1 MADAIIRLGLD
12 DSNFTSGIQSAQAEI
27 DKFNRKEGVTNS
39 KIFNLNKELN
49 KAKREFLSAAY
60 NYKKLGDEGR
70 KTDGGRKLLD
80 IKQKA
85 AATIR
90 ELQATKNELQEITRV
105 SNKSQISGGKS
116 GLLGSLGGL
125 ATSARLFIGGAIATS
140 VYEFGKAAIDARS
153 KIEQLEISFSTL
165 LGSQEKANSLLA
177 ELKSYGTVTPYDTE
191 GLAQAAR
198 LMLSYGMSANKVMP
212 MLKVLGDIAMGDKE
226 KLQSLA
232 LAFSQM
238 SASGRVSKQDL
249 NQMVNAGFNPLQIIA
264 EKTGKSIGE
273 LNDEVSAGRISV
285 NQIEQAFISA
295 TSDGG
300 KFHNMINNM
309 SNSLEGKI
317 ASMADEWENLKAAIG
332 GLSSPAVIRA
342 IDMTTWGIQKITNA
356 IEQLKAALG
365 DVTVGDGRY
374 NSKTSNALKY
384 AETKGD
390 KEGKDEKEKERIRK
404 KTIQKGLA
412 FEKRMLALYDKR
424 ISENARK
431 QNAWTH
437 PKEGKKPNPTLSGQR
452 ESLDYLRRE
461 QPKLIHKWK
470 LTKGRIKDYE
480 NALKEN
486 PYKQTPNGNTV
497 ITNNNT
503 HSTHGGTNVNN
514 VDKIKQANSDYVD
527 TINQLNNQLQ
537 DGMIATNDFNSKKKS
552 ALDSLIQAYYKEGK
566 TVQNSSEMAALVKE
580 LGNVKDAVLKDMI
593 EDAESEYAGA
603 FKKAKDL
610 LEKGLITDDEYNN
623 KMNQAKSDYA
633 EKLIQLG
640 NLTDKQKKNL
650 EDTIN
655 DLKGE
660 KLRNGTKEFK
670 DNVKD
675 ITSNQESIDDKF
687 FPSKKSVESQY
698 NDTVQKYDSL
708 KKYLEDNKANIG
720 ITISQE
726 EYDKAKAQLE
736 GLGNNASKLAEEFRK
751 KKEFDLTING
761 LQDITSLGD
770 SLAVLGDAFDSCK
783 TAWDYFS
790 TAINEGISII
800 QSAMQTISTIT
811 ELINLFNAGQSV
823 SAAATG
829 QQAAATAQQTAAQ
842 GALATAQG
850 IVTAQQTA
858 NVASSVAAI
867 AANKALTASFMQLAS
882 ASFYAAHAYI
892 PFAGAAIAQGFIAA
906 AQAHVIAVGATPYA
920 EGGIIGG
927 GSNHGDMQ
935 LARVNS
941 GEMILNNTQ
950 QARLFDL
957 LDGGASMVG
966 NGGNVEFKIK
976 GSDLYGSL
984 RNYGSIK
991 SKSGKKLKI

>member
-1 MADAIIRLGLD
+1 MADAIIKLGLD

-27 DKFNRKEGVTNS
+27 DKFNRREGITNS
-39 KIFNLNKELN
+39 KLFNLNKELN

-153 KIEQLEISFSTL
+153 KVEQLEISFSTL

-238 SASGRVSKQDL
+238 SASGRVYKQDL

-273 LNDEVSAGRISV
+273 LNDELSAGKISV
-285 NQIEQAFISA
+285 NQIEQAFIDA
-295 TSDGG
+295 TSEGG

-317 ASMADEWENLKAAIG
+317 ASMADEWENLKASIG
-332 GLSSPAVIRA
+332 GLSSPVVTVA
-342 IDMTTWGIQKITNA
+342 IDMTTWGIQKLTNA

-404 KTIQKGLA
+404 KTIQNGIA

-437 PKEGKKPNPTLSGQR
+437 PKDGKKPNPTLSGQR

-537 DGMIATNDFNSKKKS
+537 DGIITTKDFDNKKKS

-566 TVQNSSEMAALVKE
+566 TVRNSSEMAALVKE
-580 LGNVKDAVLKDMI
+580 LGNVKEAVHKDMI
-593 EDAESEYAGA
+593 EDAESEYSSAYLNA
-603 FKKAKDL
+603 TKL
-610 LEKGLITDDEYNN
+610 LEKGLITDEEYNN
-623 KMNQAKSDYA
+623 KMNQAKSDYV

-640 NLTDKQKKNL
+640 NLTEQQNKSL

-655 DLKGE
+655 DLNGE

-698 NDTVQKYDSL
+698 NEIVQQYDSL
-708 KKYLEDNKANIG
+708 KRYLEDNKVNIG
-720 ITISQE
+720 VTISQE
-726 EYDKAKAQLE
+726 EYDKAKAQL
-736 GLGNNASKLAEEFRK
+736 GQLGNDASKLAEEVRK
-751 KKEFDLTING
+751 KKEFDLTVNG
-761 LQDITSLGD
+761 LQDITYLGD
-770 SLAVLGDAFDSCK
+770 SLAGLEDAFDSCE

-800 QSAMQTISTIT
+800 QTAMDAYSTFKEIIDMIGAAKQA
-811 ELINLFNAGQSV
+811 EAAK
-823 SAAATG
+823 SAAASATEV
-829 QQAAATAQQTAAQ
+829 AATQTEIAASGGKVAADQAESISSATKQ
-842 GALATAQG
+842 GAKLPFP
-850 IVTAQQTA
+850 A
-858 NVASSVAAI
+858 NLAAI
-867 AANKALTASFMQLAS
+867 AA
-882 ASFYAAHAYI
+882 
-892 PFAGAAIAQGFIAA
+892 GIAA
-906 AQAHVIAVGATPYA
+906 VVAAFAMIGNFAN
-920 EGGIIGG
+920 GGIIGG
-927 GSNHGDMQ
+927 RATHGDMQ
-935 LARVNS
+935 FARVNG
-941 GEMILNNTQ
+941 GELILNGTQ

-957 LDGGASMVG
+957 LNEGGILY
-966 NGGNVEFKIK
+966 NGGVVEFKLR

-984 RNYGSIK
+984 KNYGKVK
-991 SKSGKKLKI
+991 SKSGKILKI

>member
-1 MADAIIRLGLD
+1 MADAIIKLGLD

-27 DKFNRKEGVTNS
+27 DKFNRREGITNS
-39 KIFNLNKELN
+39 KLFNLNKELN

-153 KIEQLEISFSTL
+153 KVEQLEISFSTL

-238 SASGRVSKQDL
+238 SASGRVYKQDL

-273 LNDEVSAGRISV
+273 LNDELSAGKISV
-285 NQIEQAFISA
+285 NQIEQAFIDA
-295 TSDGG
+295 TSEGG

-332 GLSSPAVIRA
+332 GLSSPAVIGA
-342 IDMTTWGIQKITNA
+342 IDITTWGIQKITNA

-404 KTIQKGLA
+404 KTIQKGIA
-412 FEKRMLALYDKR
+412 FEKKRLALYDKR

-437 PKEGKKPNPTLSGQR
+437 PKEGNKPNPTLSGQR

-537 DGMIATNDFNSKKKS
+537 DGMITTKEFDNKKKS
-552 ALDSLIQAYYKEGK
+552 ALDSLIQAYYKEGN
-566 TVQNSSEMAALVKE
+566 TVRNSSEMAALVKE
-580 LGNVKDAVLKDMI
+580 LGNVKEAVHKDMI
-593 EDAESEYAGA
+593 EDAESEYSSAYLNA
-603 FKKAKDL
+603 TKL
-610 LEKGLITDDEYNN
+610 LEKGMITDEEYNN
-623 KMNQAKSDYA
+623 KMNQAKSDYV

-640 NLTDKQKKNL
+640 NLTEQQNKSL

-655 DLKGE
+655 YLNGE
-660 KLRNGTKEFK
+660 KLRNGTNEFK

-698 NDTVQKYDSL
+698 NEIVKQYDSL
-708 KKYLEDNKANIG
+708 KRYLEDNKVNIG
-720 ITISQE
+720 VTISQE
-726 EYDKAKAQLE
+726 EYDKAKAQL
-736 GLGNNASKLAEEFRK
+736 GQLGNDASKLAEEVRK
-751 KKEFDLTING
+751 KKEIDLTVNG
-761 LQDITSLGD
+761 LQDITYLGD
-770 SLAVLGDAFDSCK
+770 SLAGLEDAFDSCE

-800 QSAMQTISTIT
+800 QTAMDAYSTFKEIIDMIGAAKQA
-811 ELINLFNAGQSV
+811 EAAK
-823 SAAATG
+823 SAAASATEV
-829 QQAAATAQQTAAQ
+829 AATQTEIAASGGKVAADQAESISSATKQ
-842 GALATAQG
+842 GAKLPFP
-850 IVTAQQTA
+850 A
-858 NVASSVAAI
+858 NLAAI
-867 AANKALTASFMQLAS
+867 AA
-882 ASFYAAHAYI
+882 
-892 PFAGAAIAQGFIAA
+892 GIAA
-906 AQAHVIAVGATPYA
+906 VVAAFAMIGNFAN
-920 EGGIIGG
+920 GGIIGG
-927 GSNHGDMQ
+927 RATHGDMQ
-935 LARVNS
+935 FARVNG
-941 GEMILNNTQ
+941 GELILNGTQ

-957 LDGGASMVG
+957 LNDGGILV
-966 NGGNVEFKIK
+966 NGGVVEFKLR

-984 RNYGSIK
+984 KNYGKVK
-991 SKSGKKLKI
+991 SKSGKILKI

>member
-1 MADAIIRLGLD
+1 MADAIIKLGLD

-27 DKFNRKEGVTNS
+27 DKFNRREGITNS
-39 KIFNLNKELN
+39 KLFNLNKELN

-153 KIEQLEISFSTL
+153 KVEQLEISFSTL

-238 SASGRVSKQDL
+238 SASGRVYKQDL

-273 LNDEVSAGRISV
+273 LNDELSAGKISV
-285 NQIEQAFISA
+285 NQIEQAFIDA
-295 TSDGG
+295 TSEGG
-300 KFHNMINNM
+300 KFHNMVNNM

-332 GLSSPAVIRA
+332 GLSSPVVTVA
-342 IDMTTWGIQKITNA
+342 IDMTTWGIQKLTNA

-404 KTIQKGLA
+404 KTIQKGIA

-437 PKEGKKPNPTLSGQR
+437 PKDGKKPNPTLSGQR

-470 LTKGRIKDYE
+470 LIKGRIKDYE

-514 VDKIKQANSDYVD
+514 VDKIKQANSNYNE
-527 TINQLNNQLQ
+527 TIKQLTNQLQ
-537 DGMIATNDFNSKKKS
+537 DGMIATKDFNSKKKS
-552 ALDSLIQAYYKEGK
+552 ALDNLIQAYYKEGK

-580 LGNVKDAVLKDMI
+580 LGNVKEAVHKDMI
-593 EDAESEYAGA
+593 EDAESEYSSAYLNA
-603 FKKAKDL
+603 TKL
-610 LEKGLITDDEYNN
+610 LEKGMITDEEYNN
-623 KMNQAKSDYA
+623 KMNQAKSYYV

-640 NLTDKQKKNL
+640 NLTEQQNKSL

-655 DLKGE
+655 DLNGE

-698 NDTVQKYDSL
+698 NEIVQQYDSL
-708 KKYLEDNKANIG
+708 KRYLEDNKVNIG
-720 ITISQE
+720 VTISQE
-726 EYDKAKAQLE
+726 EYDKAKAQL
-736 GLGNNASKLAEEFRK
+736 GQLGNDASKLAEDVRK
-751 KKEFDLTING
+751 KKEFDLTVNG
-761 LQDITSLGD
+761 LQDITYLGD
-770 SLAVLGDAFDSCK
+770 SLAGLEDAFDSCE

-800 QSAMQTISTIT
+800 QTAMDAYSTFKEIIDMIGAAKQA
-811 ELINLFNAGQSV
+811 EAAK
-823 SAAATG
+823 SAAASATEV
-829 QQAAATAQQTAAQ
+829 AATQTEIAASGVKVAADQAESISSATKQ
-842 GALATAQG
+842 GAKLPFP
-850 IVTAQQTA
+850 A
-858 NVASSVAAI
+858 NLAAI
-867 AANKALTASFMQLAS
+867 AA
-882 ASFYAAHAYI
+882 
-892 PFAGAAIAQGFIAA
+892 GIAA
-906 AQAHVIAVGATPYA
+906 VVAAFAMIGNFAN
-920 EGGIIGG
+920 GGIIGG
-927 GSNHGDMQ
+927 RATHGDMQ
-935 LARVNS
+935 FARVNG
-941 GEMILNNTQ
+941 GELILNGTQ

-957 LDGGASMVG
+957 LNDGGILV
-966 NGGNVEFKIK
+966 NGGVVEFKLR

-984 RNYGSIK
+984 KNYGKVK
-991 SKSGKKLKI
+991 SKSGKILKI

>member
-1 MADAIIRLGLD
+1 MADAIIKLGLD

-27 DKFNRKEGVTNS
+27 DKFNRREGITNS
-39 KIFNLNKELN
+39 KLFNLNKELN

-105 SNKSQISGGKS
+105 SNQSQISGGKS

-140 VYEFGKAAIDARS
+140 VYEFGKAAINARS
-153 KIEQLEISFSTL
+153 KVEQLEISFSTL

-212 MLKVLGDIAMGDKE
+212 MLKILGDIAMGDKE

-238 SASGRVSKQDL
+238 SASGRVYKQDL

-273 LNDEVSAGRISV
+273 LNDELSAGKISV
-285 NQIEQAFISA
+285 NQIEQAFIDA
-295 TSDGG
+295 TSEGG
-300 KFHNMINNM
+300 KFHNMVNNM

-332 GLSSPAVIRA
+332 GLSSPAVIGA
-342 IDMTTWGIQKITNA
+342 IDMTTLGIQKLTNV
-356 IEQLKAALG
+356 IEQLKASLG

-404 KTIQKGLA
+404 KSIQNGIA

-461 QPKLIHKWK
+461 QSKLIHKRK
-470 LTKGRIKDYE
+470 LTEGRIKDYE
-480 NALKEN
+480 NALKET
-486 PYKQTPNGNTV
+486 PYKPTPNSNTV
-497 ITNNNT
+497 ITTNNT
-503 HSTHGGTNVNN
+503 HGGTNNTTHGGTNVNN
-514 VDKIKQANSDYVD
+514 VDKIEQANSDYVD

-537 DGMIATNDFNSKKKS
+537 DGMITTKEFDDKKKS

-566 TVQNSSEMAALVKE
+566 TVRNSSEMAALVKE
-580 LGNVKDAVLKDMI
+580 LGNVKEAAHKDMI
-593 EDAESEYAGA
+593 EDAEKEYASA
-603 FKKAKDL
+603 SLNATKL
-610 LEKGLITDDEYNN
+610 LEKGMITDEEYNN
-623 KMNQAKSDYA
+623 KTNQAKSDYV

-640 NLTDKQKKNL
+640 NLTEQQNKNL
-650 EDTIN
+650 KDTIN
-655 DLKGE
+655 DLNGE

-670 DNVKD
+670 NNVKD
-675 ITSNQESIDDKF
+675 ITSNQESIGDKLI
-687 FPSKKSVESQY
+687 PIKKDVESQY
-698 NDTVQKYDSL
+698 NDIINKYDSL
-708 KKYLEDNKANIG
+708 KRYLEDNKVNIG
-720 ITISQE
+720 VTVSQE

-736 GLGNNASKLAEEFRK
+736 MLGNDASKLAEEVRS
-751 KKEFDLTING
+751 KKEFDLTVNG
-761 LQDITSLGD
+761 IQDITYLGD
-770 SLAVLGDAFDSCK
+770 SLSGLEDAFDGCK

-800 QSAMQTISTIT
+800 QTAMDAYSTFKEIIDMIGDAKQAEAAKAAAASAT
-811 ELINLFNAGQSV
+811 EVAATQSEV
-823 SAAATG
+823 AATG
-829 QQAAATAQQTAAQ
+829 GKVAADQAASISETTKQ
-842 GALATAQG
+842 GSKLPFP
-850 IVTAQQTA
+850 A
-858 NVASSVAAI
+858 NLAAI
-867 AANKALTASFMQLAS
+867 AA
-882 ASFYAAHAYI
+882 
-892 PFAGAAIAQGFIAA
+892 GIAA
-906 AQAHVIAVGATPYA
+906 VVAAFAMIGNFAN
-920 EGGIIGG
+920 GGIIGG
-927 GSNHGDMQ
+927 RATHGDMQ
-935 LARVNS
+935 LARVNG
-941 GEMILNNTQ
+941 GELILNGTQ

-957 LDGGASMVG
+957 LNEGGILA
-966 NGGNVEFKIK
+966 NGGVVEFKLR

-984 RNYGSIK
+984 KNYGKVK
-991 SKSGKKLKI
+991 SKSGKILKI

>member
-1 MADAIIRLGLD
+1 MADAIIKLGLD

-27 DKFNRKEGVTNS
+27 DKFNRKEGITNS
-39 KIFNLNKELN
+39 KLFNLNKELN

-90 ELQATKNELQEITRV
+90 ELQATKNELQEITRI

-153 KIEQLEISFSTL
+153 KVEQLEISFSTL

-177 ELKSYGTVTPYDTE
+177 ELKSYGTVTPYDTD

-273 LNDEVSAGRISV
+273 LNDEVSAGKISV

-295 TSDGG
+295 TSEGG

-332 GLSSPAVIRA
+332 GLSSPAVIGA
-342 IDMTTWGIQKITNA
+342 IDMTTRGIQKIINV

-461 QPKLIHKWK
+461 QPKLIHKRK
-470 LTKGRIKDYE
+470 LTEGRIKEYE

-497 ITNNNT
+497 IANNNT

-537 DGMIATNDFNSKKKS
+537 DGMITTKEFDNKKKS
-552 ALDSLIQAYYKEGK
+552 ALDSLIQAYYKEEK
-566 TVQNSSEMAALVKE
+566 TVRNSSEMAALVKE
-580 LGNVKDAVLKDMI
+580 LGIVKDAVHKDII
-593 EDAESEYAGA
+593 EDAEREYEGA
-603 FKKAKDL
+603 YLNATKL
-610 LEKGLITDDEYNN
+610 LEKGLITDEEYNN

-640 NLTDKQKKNL
+640 NLTDKQNKNL

-736 GLGNNASKLAEEFRK
+736 GLGNDASKLAEEFRK

-770 SLAVLGDAFDSCK
+770 SLAGLEDAFDSCK

>member
-1 MADAIIRLGLD
+1 MADAIIKLGLD

-27 DKFNRKEGVTNS
+27 DKFNRREGITNS
-39 KIFNLNKELN
+39 KLFNLNKELN

-153 KIEQLEISFSTL
+153 KVEQLEISFSTL

-238 SASGRVSKQDL
+238 SASGRVYKQDL

-273 LNDEVSAGRISV
+273 LNDELSAGKISV
-285 NQIEQAFISA
+285 NQIEQAFIDA
-295 TSDGG
+295 TSKGG

-332 GLSSPAVIRA
+332 GLSSPAVTVA
-342 IDMTTWGIQKITNA
+342 IDMTTWGIQKLTNA

-390 KEGKDEKEKERIRK
+390 KEGKDEKEKEIIRK
-404 KTIQKGLA
+404 KTIQKGIA
-412 FEKRMLALYDKR
+412 FEKKRLALLNKR

-497 ITNNNT
+497 ITNNT

-537 DGMIATNDFNSKKKS
+537 DGMITTNDFDNKKKS

-566 TVQNSSEMAALVKE
+566 TVRNSSEMAALVKE
-580 LGNVKDAVLKDMI
+580 LGNVKEAVHKDMI
-593 EDAESEYAGA
+593 EDAESEYESAYLNA
-603 FKKAKDL
+603 TKL
-610 LEKGLITDDEYNN
+610 LEKGMITDEEYNN
-623 KMNQAKSDYA
+623 KMNQAKSDYV

-640 NLTDKQKKNL
+640 NLTEQQNKSL

-655 DLKGE
+655 DLNGE

-670 DNVKD
+670 DNVKY

-698 NDTVQKYDSL
+698 NEIVQQYDSL
-708 KKYLEDNKANIG
+708 KRYLEDNKVNIG
-720 ITISQE
+720 VTISQE
-726 EYDKAKAQLE
+726 EYDKAKAQL
-736 GLGNNASKLAEEFRK
+736 GQLGNDASKLAEEVRK
-751 KKEFDLTING
+751 KKEFDLTVNG
-761 LQDITSLGD
+761 LQDITYLGD
-770 SLAVLGDAFDSCK
+770 SLAGLEDAFDSCE

-800 QSAMQTISTIT
+800 QTAMDAYSTFKEIIDMIGAAKQA
-811 ELINLFNAGQSV
+811 EAAK
-823 SAAATG
+823 SAAASATEV
-829 QQAAATAQQTAAQ
+829 AATQTEIAASGGKVAADQAESISSATKQ
-842 GALATAQG
+842 GAKLPFP
-850 IVTAQQTA
+850 A
-858 NVASSVAAI
+858 NLAAI
-867 AANKALTASFMQLAS
+867 AA
-882 ASFYAAHAYI
+882 
-892 PFAGAAIAQGFIAA
+892 GIAA
-906 AQAHVIAVGATPYA
+906 VVAAFAMIGNFAN
-920 EGGIIGG
+920 GGIIGG
-927 GSNHGDMQ
+927 RATHGDMQ
-935 LARVNS
+935 FARVNG
-941 GEMILNNTQ
+941 GELILNGTQ

-957 LDGGASMVG
+957 LNEGG
-966 NGGNVEFKIK
+966 I
-976 GSDLYGSL
+976 LYPS
-984 RNYGSIK
+984 
-991 SKSGKKLKI
+991 SG

>member
-1 MADAIIRLGLD
+1 MADAIIKLGLD

-27 DKFNRKEGVTNS
+27 DKFNRREGITNS
-39 KIFNLNKELN
+39 KLFNLNKELN

-153 KIEQLEISFSTL
+153 KVEQLEISFSTL

-238 SASGRVSKQDL
+238 SASGRVYKQDL

-273 LNDEVSAGRISV
+273 LNDELSAGKISV
-285 NQIEQAFISA
+285 NQIEQAFIDA
-295 TSDGG
+295 TSEGG

-317 ASMADEWENLKAAIG
+317 ASMADEWENLKASIG
-332 GLSSPAVIRA
+332 GLSSPVVTVA
-342 IDMTTWGIQKITNA
+342 IDMTTWGIQKLTNA

-404 KTIQKGLA
+404 KTIQKGIA

-437 PKEGKKPNPTLSGQR
+437 PKDGKKPNPTLSGQR

-470 LTKGRIKDYE
+470 LIKGRIKDYE

-537 DGMIATNDFNSKKKS
+537 DGIITTKDFDNKKKS

-566 TVQNSSEMAALVKE
+566 TVRNSSEMAALVKE
-580 LGNVKDAVLKDMI
+580 LGNVKEAVHKDMI
-593 EDAESEYAGA
+593 EDAESEYSSAYLNA
-603 FKKAKDL
+603 TKL
-610 LEKGLITDDEYNN
+610 LEKGMITDEEYNN
-623 KMNQAKSDYA
+623 KMNQAKSDYV

-640 NLTDKQKKNL
+640 NLTEQQNKSL

-655 DLKGE
+655 DLNGE

-675 ITSNQESIDDKF
+675 ITSNQESVDDKF

-698 NDTVQKYDSL
+698 NEIVQQYDSL
-708 KKYLEDNKANIG
+708 KRYLEDNKVNIG
-720 ITISQE
+720 VTISQE
-726 EYDKAKAQLE
+726 EYDKAKAQL
-736 GLGNNASKLAEEFRK
+736 GQLGNDASKLAEEVRK
-751 KKEFDLTING
+751 KKEFDLTVNG
-761 LQDITSLGD
+761 LQDITYLGD
-770 SLAVLGDAFDSCK
+770 SLAGLEDAFDSCE

-800 QSAMQTISTIT
+800 QTAMDAYSTFKEIIDMIGAAKQA
-811 ELINLFNAGQSV
+811 EAAK
-823 SAAATG
+823 SAAASATEV
-829 QQAAATAQQTAAQ
+829 AATQTEIAASGGKVAADQAESISSATKQ
-842 GALATAQG
+842 GAKLPFP
-850 IVTAQQTA
+850 A
-858 NVASSVAAI
+858 NLAAI
-867 AANKALTASFMQLAS
+867 AA
-882 ASFYAAHAYI
+882 
-892 PFAGAAIAQGFIAA
+892 GIAA
-906 AQAHVIAVGATPYA
+906 VVAAFAMIGNFAN
-920 EGGIIGG
+920 GGIIGG
-927 GSNHGDMQ
+927 RATHGDMQ
-935 LARVNS
+935 FARVNG
-941 GEMILNNTQ
+941 GELILNGTQ

-957 LDGGASMVG
+957 LNDGGILY
-966 NGGNVEFKIK
+966 NGGVVEFKLR

-984 RNYGSIK
+984 KNYGKVK
-991 SKSGKKLKI
+991 SKSGKILKI

>member
-1 MADAIIRLGLD
+1 MADAIIKLGLD

-27 DKFNRKEGVTNS
+27 DKFNKREGITNS
-39 KIFNLNKELN
+39 KLFNLNKELN

-125 ATSARLFIGGAIATS
+125 ATSARLFIGGAIASS

-153 KIEQLEISFSTL
+153 KVEQLEISFSTL

-238 SASGRVSKQDL
+238 SASGRVYKQDL

-273 LNDEVSAGRISV
+273 LNDELSAGKISV
-285 NQIEQAFISA
+285 NQIEQAFIDA
-295 TSDGG
+295 TSEGG

-332 GLSSPAVIRA
+332 GLSSPAVTVA
-342 IDMTTWGIQKITNA
+342 IDMTTWGIQKLTNA

-404 KTIQKGLA
+404 KTIQKGIA

-537 DGMIATNDFNSKKKS
+537 DGMITTKEFDNKKKS

-566 TVQNSSEMAALVKE
+566 TVRNSSEMAEFVKE
-580 LGNVKDAVLKDMI
+580 LGNVKEAVNKDMI
-593 EDAESEYAGA
+593 EDAESEYSSAYLNA
-603 FKKAKDL
+603 TKL
-610 LEKGLITDDEYNN
+610 LAEGLITDEDFDN
-623 KMNQAKSDYA
+623 KINQAKSAYA

-640 NLTDKQKKNL
+640 NLTEKQKKNL
-650 EDTIN
+650 KDAIN

-708 KKYLEDNKANIG
+708 KKYLEDNKVNIG
-720 ITISQE
+720 VTISQE
-726 EYDKAKAQLE
+726 EYDKAKAQL
-736 GLGNNASKLAEEFRK
+736 GQLGNDASKLAEEVRK
-751 KKEFDLTING
+751 KKEIDLTVNG
-761 LQDITSLGD
+761 LQDITYLGD
-770 SLAVLGDAFDSCK
+770 SLAGLEDAFDSCE

-800 QSAMQTISTIT
+800 QTAMDAYSTFKEIIDMIGAAKQA
-811 ELINLFNAGQSV
+811 EAAK
-823 SAAATG
+823 SAAASATEV
-829 QQAAATAQQTAAQ
+829 AATQTEIAASGVKVAADQAESISSATKQ
-842 GALATAQG
+842 GAKLPFP
-850 IVTAQQTA
+850 A
-858 NVASSVAAI
+858 NLAAI
-867 AANKALTASFMQLAS
+867 AA
-882 ASFYAAHAYI
+882 
-892 PFAGAAIAQGFIAA
+892 GIAA
-906 AQAHVIAVGATPYA
+906 VVAAFAMIGNFAN
-920 EGGIIGG
+920 GGIIGG
-927 GSNHGDMQ
+927 RATHGDMQ
-935 LARVNS
+935 FARVNG
-941 GEMILNNTQ
+941 GELILNGTQ

-957 LDGGASMVG
+957 LNEGGILV
-966 NGGNVEFKIK
+966 NGGVVEFKLR

-984 RNYGSIK
+984 KNYGKVK
-991 SKSGKKLKI
+991 SKSGKILKI

>member
-1 MADAIIRLGLD
+1 MADAIIKLGLD

-27 DKFNRKEGVTNS
+27 DKFNRREGITNS
-39 KIFNLNKELN
+39 KLFNLNKELN

-212 MLKVLGDIAMGDKE
+212 MLKAIGDLAMGDKE

-238 SASGRVSKQDL
+238 SASGRVYKQDL

-273 LNDEVSAGRISV
+273 LNDELSAGKISV
-285 NQIEQAFISA
+285 NQIEQAFIDA
-295 TSDGG
+295 TSKGG

-332 GLSSPAVIRA
+332 GLSSPAVIGA
-342 IDMTTWGIQKITNA
+342 IDMTTWGIQKLTNA

-404 KTIQKGLA
+404 KTIQKGIA

-437 PKEGKKPNPTLSGQR
+437 PKDGKKPNPTLSGQR

-461 QPKLIHKWK
+461 QHKLIHKWK
-470 LTKGRIKDYE
+470 LIKGRIKDYE

-503 HSTHGGTNVNN
+503 NSTHGGTNVNN

-537 DGMIATNDFNSKKKS
+537 DGIITTKDFDNKKKS

-566 TVQNSSEMAALVKE
+566 TVRNSSEMAELVKE
-580 LGNVKDAVLKDMI
+580 LGNVKEAVHKDMI
-593 EDAESEYAGA
+593 EDAESEYSSAYLNA
-603 FKKAKDL
+603 TKL
-610 LEKGLITDDEYNN
+610 LEKGMITDEEYNN
-623 KMNQAKSDYA
+623 KMNQAKSDYV

-640 NLTDKQKKNL
+640 NLTEQQNKSL

-655 DLKGE
+655 DLNGE

-670 DNVKD
+670 YNVKD

-698 NDTVQKYDSL
+698 NEIVQQYDSL
-708 KKYLEDNKANIG
+708 KRYLEDNKVNIG
-720 ITISQE
+720 VTISQE
-726 EYDKAKAQLE
+726 EYDKAKAQL
-736 GLGNNASKLAEEFRK
+736 GQLGNDASKLAEEVRK
-751 KKEFDLTING
+751 KKEFDLTVNG
-761 LQDITSLGD
+761 LQDITYLGD
-770 SLAVLGDAFDSCK
+770 SLAGLEDAFDSCE

-800 QSAMQTISTIT
+800 QTAMDAYSTFKEIIDMIGAAKQA
-811 ELINLFNAGQSV
+811 EAAK
-823 SAAATG
+823 SAAASATEV
-829 QQAAATAQQTAAQ
+829 AATQTEIAASGVKVAADQAESISSATKQ
-842 GALATAQG
+842 GAKLPFP
-850 IVTAQQTA
+850 A
-858 NVASSVAAI
+858 NLAAI
-867 AANKALTASFMQLAS
+867 AA
-882 ASFYAAHAYI
+882 
-892 PFAGAAIAQGFIAA
+892 GIAA
-906 AQAHVIAVGATPYA
+906 VVAAFAMIGNFAN
-920 EGGIIGG
+920 GGIIGG
-927 GSNHGDMQ
+927 RATHGDMQ
-935 LARVNS
+935 FARVNG
-941 GEMILNNTQ
+941 GELILNGTQ

-957 LDGGASMVG
+957 LNEGGILY
-966 NGGNVEFKIK
+966 NGGVVEFKLR

-984 RNYGSIK
+984 KNYGKVK
-991 SKSGKKLKI
+991 SKSGKILKI

>member
-1 MADAIIRLGLD
+1 MADAIIKLGLD

-27 DKFNRKEGVTNS
+27 DKFNKREGITNS
-39 KIFNLNKELN
+39 KLFNLNKELN

-153 KIEQLEISFSTL
+153 KVEQLEISFSTL

-238 SASGRVSKQDL
+238 SASGRVYKQDL

-273 LNDEVSAGRISV
+273 LNDELSAGKISV
-285 NQIEQAFISA
+285 NQIEQAFIDA
-295 TSDGG
+295 TSEGG
-300 KFHNMINNM
+300 KFHNMVNNM

-332 GLSSPAVIRA
+332 GLSSPVVTVA
-342 IDMTTWGIQKITNA
+342 IDMTTWGIQKLTNA

-404 KTIQKGLA
+404 KTIQKGIE

-470 LTKGRIKDYE
+470 LTKGRIKEYE

-514 VDKIKQANSDYVD
+514 VDNIKQANSDYVD

-537 DGMIATNDFNSKKKS
+537 DGMITTKEFDNKKKS
-552 ALDSLIQAYYKEGK
+552 ALDSLIQAYYKEGN
-566 TVQNSSEMAALVKE
+566 TVRNSSEMAALVKE
-580 LGNVKDAVLKDMI
+580 LGNVKEAVHKDMI
-593 EDAESEYAGA
+593 EDAESEYSSAYLNA
-603 FKKAKDL
+603 TKL
-610 LEKGLITDDEYNN
+610 LAEGLITDEDFDN
-623 KMNQAKSDYA
+623 KINQAKSAYA

-640 NLTDKQKKNL
+640 NLTEKQKKNL
-650 EDTIN
+650 KDAIN

-708 KKYLEDNKANIG
+708 KKYLEDNKVNIG
-720 ITISQE
+720 VTISQE
-726 EYDKAKAQLE
+726 EYDKAKAQL
-736 GLGNNASKLAEEFRK
+736 GQLGNDASKLAEEVRK
-751 KKEFDLTING
+751 KKEIDLTVNG
-761 LQDITSLGD
+761 LQDITYLGD
-770 SLAVLGDAFDSCK
+770 SLAGLEDAFDSCE

-800 QSAMQTISTIT
+800 QTAMDAYSTFKEIIDMIGAAKQA
-811 ELINLFNAGQSV
+811 EAAK
-823 SAAATG
+823 SAAASATEV
-829 QQAAATAQQTAAQ
+829 AATQTEIAASGVKVAADQAESISSATKQ
-842 GALATAQG
+842 GAKLPFP
-850 IVTAQQTA
+850 A
-858 NVASSVAAI
+858 NLAAI
-867 AANKALTASFMQLAS
+867 AA
-882 ASFYAAHAYI
+882 
-892 PFAGAAIAQGFIAA
+892 GIAA
-906 AQAHVIAVGATPYA
+906 VVAAFAMIGNFAN
-920 EGGIIGG
+920 GGIIGG
-927 GSNHGDMQ
+927 RATHGDMQ
-935 LARVNS
+935 FARVNG
-941 GEMILNNTQ
+941 GELILNGTQ

-957 LDGGASMVG
+957 LNEGGILV
-966 NGGNVEFKIK
+966 NGGVVEFKLR

-984 RNYGSIK
+984 KNYGKVK
-991 SKSGKKLKI
+991 SKSGKILKI

>member
-1 MADAIIRLGLD
+1 MADAIIKLGLD

-27 DKFNRKEGVTNS
+27 DKFNKREGITNS
-39 KIFNLNKELN
+39 KLFNLNKELN

-153 KIEQLEISFSTL
+153 KVEQLEISFSTL

-238 SASGRVSKQDL
+238 SASGRVYKQDL

-273 LNDEVSAGRISV
+273 LNDELSAGKISV
-285 NQIEQAFISA
+285 NQIEQAFIDA
-295 TSDGG
+295 TSEGG

-332 GLSSPAVIRA
+332 GLSSPVVTVA
-342 IDMTTWGIQKITNA
+342 IDMTTWGIQKLTNA

-404 KTIQKGLA
+404 KTIQKGIA

-461 QPKLIHKWK
+461 QPKLIHKRK
-470 LTKGRIKDYE
+470 LTEGRIKDYE

-497 ITNNNT
+497 IANNNT

-514 VDKIKQANSDYVD
+514 VDNIKQANIDYVD

-537 DGMIATNDFNSKKKS
+537 DGMITTKEFDGKKKS
-552 ALDSLIQAYYKEGK
+552 ALDNLIQAYYKEGK
-566 TVQNSSEMAALVKE
+566 TVRNSSEMAALVKE
-580 LGNVKDAVLKDMI
+580 LGNVKEAVHKDMI
-593 EDAESEYAGA
+593 EDAESEYSSAYLNA
-603 FKKAKDL
+603 TKL
-610 LEKGLITDDEYNN
+610 LEKGMITDEEYNN
-623 KMNQAKSDYA
+623 KMNQAKSDYV

-640 NLTDKQKKNL
+640 NLTEQQNKSL

-655 DLKGE
+655 YLNGE
-660 KLRNGTKEFK
+660 KLRNGTNEFK

-675 ITSNQESIDDKF
+675 IMSNQESIDDKF

-698 NDTVQKYDSL
+698 NEIVKQYDSL
-708 KKYLEDNKANIG
+708 KRYLEDNKVNIG
-720 ITISQE
+720 VTISQE
-726 EYDKAKAQLE
+726 EYDKAKAQL
-736 GLGNNASKLAEEFRK
+736 GQLGNDASKLAEEVRK
-751 KKEFDLTING
+751 KKEIDLTVNG
-761 LQDITSLGD
+761 LQDITYLGD
-770 SLAVLGDAFDSCK
+770 SLAGLEDAFDSCE

-800 QSAMQTISTIT
+800 QTAMDAYSTFKEIIDMIGAAKQA
-811 ELINLFNAGQSV
+811 EAAK
-823 SAAATG
+823 SAAASAT
-829 QQAAATAQQTAAQ
+829 AVAATQTEIAASGVKVAADQAESISSATKQ
-842 GALATAQG
+842 GAKLPFP
-850 IVTAQQTA
+850 A
-858 NVASSVAAI
+858 NLAAI
-867 AANKALTASFMQLAS
+867 AA
-882 ASFYAAHAYI
+882 
-892 PFAGAAIAQGFIAA
+892 GIAA
-906 AQAHVIAVGATPYA
+906 VVAAFAMIGNFAN
-920 EGGIIGG
+920 GGIIGG
-927 GSNHGDMQ
+927 RATHGDMQ
-935 LARVNS
+935 FARVNG
-941 GEMILNNTQ
+941 GELILNGTQ

-957 LDGGASMVG
+957 LNEGGILV
-966 NGGNVEFKIK
+966 NGGVVEFKLR

-984 RNYGSIK
+984 KNYGKVK
-991 SKSGKKLKI
+991 SKSGKILKI

>member
-1 MADAIIRLGLD
+1 MADAIIKLGLD

-27 DKFNRKEGVTNS
+27 DKFNRREGITNS
-39 KIFNLNKELN
+39 KLFNLNKELN

-153 KIEQLEISFSTL
+153 KVEQLEISFSTL

-238 SASGRVSKQDL
+238 SASGRVYKQDL

-273 LNDEVSAGRISV
+273 LNDELSAGKISV
-285 NQIEQAFISA
+285 NQIEQAFIDA
-295 TSDGG
+295 TSEGG
-300 KFHNMINNM
+300 KFHNMVNNM

-332 GLSSPAVIRA
+332 GLSSPVVTVA
-342 IDMTTWGIQKITNA
+342 IDMTTWGIQKLTNA
-356 IEQLKAALG
+356 IEQLKASLG

-404 KTIQKGLA
+404 KTIQKGIA
-412 FEKRMLALYDKR
+412 FEKKRLALLNKR

-497 ITNNNT
+497 IANNNT

-514 VDKIKQANSDYVD
+514 VDNIKQANSDYVD

-537 DGMIATNDFNSKKKS
+537 DGMITTKDFDNKKKS

-566 TVQNSSEMAALVKE
+566 TVRNSSEMAALVKE
-580 LGNVKDAVLKDMI
+580 LGNVKEAVHKDMI
-593 EDAESEYAGA
+593 EDAESEYESAYLNA
-603 FKKAKDL
+603 TKL
-610 LEKGLITDDEYNN
+610 LEKCMITDEEYNN
-623 KMNQAKSDYA
+623 KMNQAKSDYV

-640 NLTDKQKKNL
+640 NLTEQQNKSL

-655 DLKGE
+655 DLNGE

-698 NDTVQKYDSL
+698 NEIVQQYDSL
-708 KKYLEDNKANIG
+708 KRYLEDNKVNIG
-720 ITISQE
+720 VTISQE
-726 EYDKAKAQLE
+726 EYDKAKAQL
-736 GLGNNASKLAEEFRK
+736 GQLGNDASKLAEEVRK
-751 KKEFDLTING
+751 KKEFDLTVNG
-761 LQDITSLGD
+761 LQDITYLGD
-770 SLAVLGDAFDSCK
+770 SLAGLEDAFDSCE

-800 QSAMQTISTIT
+800 QTAMDAYSTFKEIIDMIGAAKQA
-811 ELINLFNAGQSV
+811 EAAK
-823 SAAATG
+823 SAAASATEV
-829 QQAAATAQQTAAQ
+829 AATQTEIAASGGKVAADQAESISSATKQ
-842 GALATAQG
+842 GAKLPFP
-850 IVTAQQTA
+850 A
-858 NVASSVAAI
+858 NLAAI
-867 AANKALTASFMQLAS
+867 AA
-882 ASFYAAHAYI
+882 
-892 PFAGAAIAQGFIAA
+892 GIAA
-906 AQAHVIAVGATPYA
+906 VVAAFAMIGNFAN
-920 EGGIIGG
+920 GGIIGG
-927 GSNHGDMQ
+927 RATHGDMQ
-935 LARVNS
+935 FARVNG
-941 GEMILNNTQ
+941 GELILNGTQ

-957 LDGGASMVG
+957 LNEGGILY
-966 NGGNVEFKIK
+966 NGGVVEFKLR

-984 RNYGSIK
+984 KNYGKVK
-991 SKSGKKLKI
+991 SKSGKILKI

>member
-1 MADAIIRLGLD
+1 MAADAIIKLGLD

-27 DKFNRKEGVTNS
+27 DKFNRKEGITNS
-39 KIFNLNKELN
+39 KLFNLNKELN

-153 KIEQLEISFSTL
+153 KVEQLEISFSTL

-238 SASGRVSKQDL
+238 SASGRVYKQDL

-273 LNDEVSAGRISV
+273 LNDELSAGKISV
-285 NQIEQAFISA
+285 NQIEQAFIDA
-295 TSDGG
+295 TSEGG

-332 GLSSPAVIRA
+332 GLSSPVVTVA
-342 IDMTTWGIQKITNA
+342 IDMTTWGIQKLTNA

-404 KTIQKGLA
+404 KTIQKGIA
-412 FEKRMLALYDKR
+412 FEKKRLALLNKR

-437 PKEGKKPNPTLSGQR
+437 PKDGKKPNPTLSGQR

-514 VDKIKQANSDYVD
+514 FDKIKQANSDYVD

-537 DGMIATNDFNSKKKS
+537 DGIITTKDFDNKKKS

-566 TVQNSSEMAALVKE
+566 TVRNSSEMAALVKE
-580 LGNVKDAVLKDMI
+580 LGNVKEAVHKDMI
-593 EDAESEYAGA
+593 EDAESEYSSAYLNA
-603 FKKAKDL
+603 TKL
-610 LEKGLITDDEYNN
+610 LEKGMITDEEYNN
-623 KMNQAKSDYA
+623 KMNQAKSDYV

-640 NLTDKQKKNL
+640 NLTEQQNKSL

-655 DLKGE
+655 DLNGE

-698 NDTVQKYDSL
+698 NEIVQQYDSL
-708 KKYLEDNKANIG
+708 KRYLEDNKVNIG
-720 ITISQE
+720 VTISQE
-726 EYDKAKAQLE
+726 EYDKAKAQL
-736 GLGNNASKLAEEFRK
+736 GQLGNDASKLAEEVRK
-751 KKEFDLTING
+751 KKEFDLTVNG
-761 LQDITSLGD
+761 LQDITYLGD
-770 SLAVLGDAFDSCK
+770 SLAGLEDAFDSCE

-790 TAINEGISII
+790 TVINEGMSII
-800 QSAMQTISTIT
+800 QTAMDAYSTFKEIIDMIGAAKQA
-811 ELINLFNAGQSV
+811 EAAK
-823 SAAATG
+823 SAAASATEV
-829 QQAAATAQQTAAQ
+829 AATQTEIAASGVKVAADQAESISSATKQ
-842 GALATAQG
+842 GAKLPFP
-850 IVTAQQTA
+850 A
-858 NVASSVAAI
+858 NLAAI
-867 AANKALTASFMQLAS
+867 AA
-882 ASFYAAHAYI
+882 
-892 PFAGAAIAQGFIAA
+892 GIAA
-906 AQAHVIAVGATPYA
+906 VVAAFAMIGNFAN
-920 EGGIIGG
+920 GGIIGG
-927 GSNHGDMQ
+927 RATHGDMQ
-935 LARVNS
+935 FARVNG
-941 GEMILNNTQ
+941 GELILNGTQ
-950 QARLFDL
+950 QARLFDIL
-957 LDGGASMVG
+957 NEGGILA
-966 NGGNVEFKIK
+966 NGGVVEFKLR

-984 RNYGSIK
+984 KNYGKVK
-991 SKSGKKLKI
+991 SKSGKILKI

>member
-1 MADAIIRLGLD
+1 MADAIIKLGLD

-27 DKFNRKEGVTNS
+27 DKFNRREGITNS
-39 KIFNLNKELN
+39 KLFNLNKELN

-153 KIEQLEISFSTL
+153 KVEQLEISFSTL

-238 SASGRVSKQDL
+238 SASGRVYKQDL

-273 LNDEVSAGRISV
+273 LNDELSAGKISV
-285 NQIEQAFISA
+285 NQIEQAFIDA
-295 TSDGG
+295 TSEGG

-317 ASMADEWENLKAAIG
+317 ASMADEWENLKASIG
-332 GLSSPAVIRA
+332 GLSSPVVTVA
-342 IDMTTWGIQKITNA
+342 IDMTTWGIQKLTNA

-404 KTIQKGLA
+404 KTIQKGIA

-437 PKEGKKPNPTLSGQR
+437 PKDGKKPNPTLSGKR

-470 LTKGRIKDYE
+470 LIKGRIKDYE

-537 DGMIATNDFNSKKKS
+537 DGIITTKDFDNKKKS

-566 TVQNSSEMAALVKE
+566 TVRNSSEMAALVKE
-580 LGNVKDAVLKDMI
+580 LGNVKEAVHKDMI
-593 EDAESEYAGA
+593 EDAESEYSSAYLNA
-603 FKKAKDL
+603 TKL
-610 LEKGLITDDEYNN
+610 LEKGMITDEEYNN
-623 KMNQAKSDYA
+623 KMNQAKSDYV

-640 NLTDKQKKNL
+640 NLTEQQNKSL

-655 DLKGE
+655 DLNGE

-698 NDTVQKYDSL
+698 NEIVQQYDSL
-708 KKYLEDNKANIG
+708 KRYLEDNKVNIG
-720 ITISQE
+720 VTISQE
-726 EYDKAKAQLE
+726 EYDKAKAQL
-736 GLGNNASKLAEEFRK
+736 GQLGNDASKLAEEVRK
-751 KKEFDLTING
+751 KKEFDLTVNG
-761 LQDITSLGD
+761 LQDITYLGD
-770 SLAVLGDAFDSCK
+770 SLAGLEDAFDSCE

-800 QSAMQTISTIT
+800 QTAMDAYSTFKEIIDMIGAAKQA
-811 ELINLFNAGQSV
+811 EAAK
-823 SAAATG
+823 SAAASATEV
-829 QQAAATAQQTAAQ
+829 AATQTEIAASGGKVAADQAESISSATKQ
-842 GALATAQG
+842 GAKLPFP
-850 IVTAQQTA
+850 A
-858 NVASSVAAI
+858 NLAAI
-867 AANKALTASFMQLAS
+867 AA
-882 ASFYAAHAYI
+882 
-892 PFAGAAIAQGFIAA
+892 GIAA
-906 AQAHVIAVGATPYA
+906 VVAAFAMIGNFAN
-920 EGGIIGG
+920 GGIIGG
-927 GSNHGDMQ
+927 RATHGDMQ
-935 LARVNS
+935 FARVNG
-941 GEMILNNTQ
+941 GELILNGTQ

-957 LDGGASMVG
+957 LNDGGILY
-966 NGGNVEFKIK
+966 NGGVVEFKLR

-984 RNYGSIK
+984 KNYGKVK
-991 SKSGKKLKI
+991 SKSGKILKI

>member
-1 MADAIIRLGLD
+1 MADAIIKLGLD

-27 DKFNRKEGVTNS
+27 DKFNRREGITNS
-39 KIFNLNKELN
+39 KLFNLNKELN

-153 KIEQLEISFSTL
+153 KVEQLEISFSTL

-212 MLKVLGDIAMGDKE
+212 MLKILGDIAMGDKE

-238 SASGRVSKQDL
+238 SASGKVYKQDL

-273 LNDEVSAGRISV
+273 LNDELSAGKISV
-285 NQIEQAFISA
+285 NQIEQAFIDA
-295 TSDGG
+295 TSEGG
-300 KFHNMINNM
+300 KFHNMVNNM

-332 GLSSPAVIRA
+332 GLSSPVVTVA
-342 IDMTTWGIQKITNA
+342 IDMTTWGIQKLTNA

-404 KTIQKGLA
+404 KTIQKGIA
-412 FEKRMLALYDKR
+412 FEKKRLALLNKR

-437 PKEGKKPNPTLSGQR
+437 PEEGKKPNPTLSGQR

-461 QPKLIHKWK
+461 QPKLIHMWK

-486 PYKQTPNGNTV
+486 PYKPTPNGNTV
-497 ITNNNT
+497 IANNT

-514 VDKIKQANSDYVD
+514 VDKIEQANSDYVD

-537 DGMIATNDFNSKKKS
+537 DGMITTKEFDNKKKS

-566 TVQNSSEMAALVKE
+566 TVRNSSEMAALVKE
-580 LGNVKDAVLKDMI
+580 LGNVKEAVHKDMI
-593 EDAESEYAGA
+593 EDAESEYESAYLNA
-603 FKKAKDL
+603 TKL
-610 LEKGLITDDEYNN
+610 LEKGMITDEEYNN
-623 KMNQAKSDYA
+623 KMNQAKSDYV

-640 NLTDKQKKNL
+640 NLTEQQNKNL
-650 EDTIN
+650 KDTIN
-655 DLKGE
+655 DLNGE

-698 NDTVQKYDSL
+698 NEIVQQYDSL
-708 KKYLEDNKANIG
+708 KRYLEDNKVNIG
-720 ITISQE
+720 VTISQE
-726 EYDKAKAQLE
+726 EYDKAKAQL
-736 GLGNNASKLAEEFRK
+736 GQLGNDASKLAEEVRS
-751 KKEFDLTING
+751 KKEFDLTVNG
-761 LQDITSLGD
+761 LQDITYLGD
-770 SLAVLGDAFDSCK
+770 SLAGLEDAFDSCE

-800 QSAMQTISTIT
+800 QTAMDAYSTFKEIIDMIGAAKQA
-811 ELINLFNAGQSV
+811 EAAK
-823 SAAATG
+823 SAAASATEVAATQTEVAATG
-829 QQAAATAQQTAAQ
+829 GKVAADQAASISSATKQ
-842 GALATAQG
+842 GAKLPFP
-850 IVTAQQTA
+850 A
-858 NVASSVAAI
+858 NLAAI
-867 AANKALTASFMQLAS
+867 AA
-882 ASFYAAHAYI
+882 
-892 PFAGAAIAQGFIAA
+892 GIAA
-906 AQAHVIAVGATPYA
+906 VVAAFALIGNFAN
-920 EGGIIGG
+920 GGIIGG
-927 GSNHGDMQ
+927 RATHGDMQ
-935 LARVNS
+935 FARVNG
-941 GEMILNNTQ
+941 GELILNGTQ

-957 LDGGASMVG
+957 LNEGGILA
-966 NGGNVEFKIK
+966 NGGVVEFKLR

-984 RNYGSIK
+984 KNYGKVK
-991 SKSGKKLKI
+991 SKSGKILKI

>member
-1 MADAIIRLGLD
+1 MADAIIKLGLD

-27 DKFNRKEGVTNS
+27 DKFNRREGITNS
-39 KIFNLNKELN
+39 KLFNLNKELN

-153 KIEQLEISFSTL
+153 KVEQLEISFSTL

-238 SASGRVSKQDL
+238 SASGRVYKQDL

-273 LNDEVSAGRISV
+273 LNDELSAGKISV
-285 NQIEQAFISA
+285 NQIEQAFIDA
-295 TSDGG
+295 TSEGG
-300 KFHNMINNM
+300 KFHNIVNNM

-317 ASMADEWENLKAAIG
+317 ASMADEWENLKASIG
-332 GLSSPAVIRA
+332 GLSSPVVTVA
-342 IDMTTWGIQKITNA
+342 IDMTTWGIQKLTNA

-404 KTIQKGLA
+404 KTIQKGIA

-437 PKEGKKPNPTLSGQR
+437 PKDGKKPNPTLSGQR

-537 DGMIATNDFNSKKKS
+537 DGIITTKDFDNKKKS

-566 TVQNSSEMAALVKE
+566 TVRNSSEMAALVKE
-580 LGNVKDAVLKDMI
+580 LGNVKEAVHKDMI
-593 EDAESEYAGA
+593 EDAESEYSSAYLNA
-603 FKKAKDL
+603 TKL
-610 LEKGLITDDEYNN
+610 LEKGMITDEEYNN
-623 KMNQAKSDYA
+623 KMNQAKSDYV

-640 NLTDKQKKNL
+640 NLTEQQNKSL

-655 DLKGE
+655 DLNGE

-670 DNVKD
+670 YNVKD

-698 NDTVQKYDSL
+698 NEIVQQYDSL
-708 KKYLEDNKANIG
+708 KRYLEDNKVNIG
-720 ITISQE
+720 VTISQE
-726 EYDKAKAQLE
+726 EYDKAKAQL
-736 GLGNNASKLAEEFRK
+736 GQLGNDASKLAEEVRK
-751 KKEFDLTING
+751 KKEFDLTVNG
-761 LQDITSLGD
+761 LQDITYLGD
-770 SLAVLGDAFDSCK
+770 SLAGLEDAFDSCE

-800 QSAMQTISTIT
+800 QTAMDAYSTFKEIIDMIGAAKQA
-811 ELINLFNAGQSV
+811 EAAK
-823 SAAATG
+823 SAAASATEV
-829 QQAAATAQQTAAQ
+829 AATQTEIAASGGKVAADQAESISSATKQ
-842 GALATAQG
+842 GAKLPFP
-850 IVTAQQTA
+850 A
-858 NVASSVAAI
+858 NLAAI
-867 AANKALTASFMQLAS
+867 AA
-882 ASFYAAHAYI
+882 
-892 PFAGAAIAQGFIAA
+892 GIAA
-906 AQAHVIAVGATPYA
+906 VVAAFAMIGNFAN
-920 EGGIIGG
+920 GGIIGG
-927 GSNHGDMQ
+927 RATHGDMQ
-935 LARVNS
+935 FARVNG
-941 GEMILNNTQ
+941 GELILNGTQ

-957 LDGGASMVG
+957 LNDGGILY
-966 NGGNVEFKIK
+966 NGGVVEFKLR

-984 RNYGSIK
+984 KNYGKVK
-991 SKSGKKLKI
+991 SKSGKILKI

>member
-1 MADAIIRLGLD
+1 MADAIIKLGLD

-27 DKFNRKEGVTNS
+27 DKFNRREGITNS
-39 KIFNLNKELN
+39 KLFNLNKELN

-153 KIEQLEISFSTL
+153 KVEQLEISFSTL

-238 SASGRVSKQDL
+238 SASGRVYKQDL

-273 LNDEVSAGRISV
+273 LNDELSAGKISV
-285 NQIEQAFISA
+285 NQIEQAFIDA
-295 TSDGG
+295 TSEGG
-300 KFHNMINNM
+300 KFHNMVNNM

-332 GLSSPAVIRA
+332 GLSSPVVTVA
-342 IDMTTWGIQKITNA
+342 IDMTTWGIQKLTNA

-404 KTIQKGLA
+404 KTIQKGIA

-503 HSTHGGTNVNN
+503 NSTHGGTNVNN

-537 DGMIATNDFNSKKKS
+537 DGIITTKDFDNKKKS

-566 TVQNSSEMAALVKE
+566 TVRNSSEMAALVKE
-580 LGNVKDAVLKDMI
+580 LGNVKEAVHKDMI
-593 EDAESEYAGA
+593 EDAESEYSSAYLNA
-603 FKKAKDL
+603 TKL
-610 LEKGLITDDEYNN
+610 LEKGLITDEEYNN
-623 KMNQAKSDYA
+623 KMNQAKSDYV

-640 NLTDKQKKNL
+640 NLTEQQNKSL

-655 DLKGE
+655 DLNGE

-698 NDTVQKYDSL
+698 NEIVQQYDSL
-708 KKYLEDNKANIG
+708 KRYLEDNKVNIG
-720 ITISQE
+720 VTISQE
-726 EYDKAKAQLE
+726 EYDKAKAQL
-736 GLGNNASKLAEEFRK
+736 GQLGNDASKLAEEVRK
-751 KKEFDLTING
+751 KKEFDLTVNG
-761 LQDITSLGD
+761 LQDITYLGD
-770 SLAVLGDAFDSCK
+770 SLAGLEDAFDSCE

-800 QSAMQTISTIT
+800 QTAMDAYSTFKEIIDMIGAAKQA
-811 ELINLFNAGQSV
+811 EAAK
-823 SAAATG
+823 SAAASATEV
-829 QQAAATAQQTAAQ
+829 AATQTEIAASGGKVAADQAESISSATKQ
-842 GALATAQG
+842 GAKLPFP
-850 IVTAQQTA
+850 A
-858 NVASSVAAI
+858 NLAAI
-867 AANKALTASFMQLAS
+867 AA
-882 ASFYAAHAYI
+882 
-892 PFAGAAIAQGFIAA
+892 GIAA
-906 AQAHVIAVGATPYA
+906 VVAAFAMIGNFAN
-920 EGGIIGG
+920 GGIIGG
-927 GSNHGDMQ
+927 RATHGDMQ
-935 LARVNS
+935 FAKVNG
-941 GEMILNNTQ
+941 GELILNGTQ

-957 LDGGASMVG
+957 LNEGGILY
-966 NGGNVEFKIK
+966 NGGVVEFKLR

-984 RNYGSIK
+984 KNYGKVK
-991 SKSGKKLKI
+991 SKSGKILKI

>member
-1 MADAIIRLGLD
+1 MADAIIKLGLD

-27 DKFNRKEGVTNS
+27 DKFNRREGITNS
-39 KIFNLNKELN
+39 KLFNLNKELN

-153 KIEQLEISFSTL
+153 KVEQLEISFSTL

-238 SASGRVSKQDL
+238 SASGRVYKQDL

-273 LNDEVSAGRISV
+273 LNDELSAGKISV
-285 NQIEQAFISA
+285 NQIEQAFIDA
-295 TSDGG
+295 TSEGG

-332 GLSSPAVIRA
+332 GLSSPAVIGA
-342 IDMTTWGIQKITNA
+342 IDITTWGIQKITNA

-404 KTIQKGLA
+404 KTIQKGIA

-437 PKEGKKPNPTLSGQR
+437 PKDGKKPNPTLSGQR

-461 QPKLIHKWK
+461 QPKLIHKRK
-470 LTKGRIKDYE
+470 LTEGRIKDYE

-537 DGMIATNDFNSKKKS
+537 DGMITTKEFDNKKKS
-552 ALDSLIQAYYKEGK
+552 ALDSLIQAYYKEGN
-566 TVQNSSEMAALVKE
+566 TVRNSSEMAALVKE
-580 LGNVKDAVLKDMI
+580 LGNVKEAIHKDMI
-593 EDAESEYAGA
+593 EDAESEYSSAYLNA
-603 FKKAKDL
+603 TKL
-610 LEKGLITDDEYNN
+610 LEKGMITDEEYNN
-623 KMNQAKSDYA
+623 KMNQAKSDYV

-640 NLTDKQKKNL
+640 NLTEQQNKSI

-655 DLKGE
+655 YLNGE
-660 KLRNGTKEFK
+660 KLRNGTNEFK

-687 FPSKKSVESQY
+687 FPSKKSIESQY
-698 NDTVQKYDSL
+698 NEIVKQYDSL
-708 KKYLEDNKANIG
+708 KRYLEDNKVNIG
-720 ITISQE
+720 VTISQE
-726 EYDKAKAQLE
+726 EYDKAKAQL
-736 GLGNNASKLAEEFRK
+736 GQLGNDASKLAEEVRK
-751 KKEFDLTING
+751 KKEIDLTVNG
-761 LQDITSLGD
+761 LQDITYLGD
-770 SLAVLGDAFDSCK
+770 SLAGLEDAFDSCE

-800 QSAMQTISTIT
+800 QTAMDAYSTFKEIIDMIGAAKQA
-811 ELINLFNAGQSV
+811 EAAK
-823 SAAATG
+823 SAAASATEV
-829 QQAAATAQQTAAQ
+829 AATQTEIAASGGKVAADQAESISSATKQ
-842 GALATAQG
+842 GAKLPFP
-850 IVTAQQTA
+850 A
-858 NVASSVAAI
+858 NLAAI
-867 AANKALTASFMQLAS
+867 AA
-882 ASFYAAHAYI
+882 
-892 PFAGAAIAQGFIAA
+892 GIAA
-906 AQAHVIAVGATPYA
+906 VVAAFAMIGNFAN
-920 EGGIIGG
+920 GGIIGG
-927 GSNHGDMQ
+927 RATHGDMQ
-935 LARVNS
+935 FARVNG
-941 GEMILNNTQ
+941 GELILNGTQ
-950 QARLFDL
+950 QARLFDIL
-957 LDGGASMVG
+957 NEGGILS
-966 NGGNVEFKIK
+966 NGGVVEFKLR

-984 RNYGSIK
+984 KNYGKVK
-991 SKSGKKLKI
+991 SKSGKILKI

>member
-1 MADAIIRLGLD
+1 MADAIIKLGLD

-27 DKFNRKEGVTNS
+27 DKFNRREGITNS
-39 KIFNLNKELN
+39 KLFNLNKELN

-153 KIEQLEISFSTL
+153 KVEQLEISFSTL

-238 SASGRVSKQDL
+238 SASGRVYKQDL

-273 LNDEVSAGRISV
+273 LNDELSAGKISV
-285 NQIEQAFISA
+285 NQIEQAFIDA
-295 TSDGG
+295 TSEGG

-332 GLSSPAVIRA
+332 GLSSPAVIGA
-342 IDMTTWGIQKITNA
+342 IDITTWGIQKITNA

-404 KTIQKGLA
+404 KTIQKGIA

-437 PKEGKKPNPTLSGQR
+437 PKDGKKPNPTLSGQR

-461 QPKLIHKWK
+461 QPKLIHKRK
-470 LTKGRIKDYE
+470 LTEGRIKDYE

-537 DGMIATNDFNSKKKS
+537 DGMITTKEFDNKKKS
-552 ALDSLIQAYYKEGK
+552 ALDSLIQSYYKEGN
-566 TVQNSSEMAALVKE
+566 TVRNSSEMAALVKE
-580 LGNVKDAVLKDMI
+580 LGNVKEAIHKDMI
-593 EDAESEYAGA
+593 EDAESEYSSAYLNA
-603 FKKAKDL
+603 TKL
-610 LEKGLITDDEYNN
+610 LEKGMITDEEYNN
-623 KMNQAKSDYA
+623 KMNQAKSDYV

-640 NLTDKQKKNL
+640 NLTEQQNKSL

-655 DLKGE
+655 YLNGE
-660 KLRNGTKEFK
+660 KLRNGTNEFK

-687 FPSKKSVESQY
+687 FPSKKSIESQY
-698 NDTVQKYDSL
+698 NEIVKQYDSL
-708 KKYLEDNKANIG
+708 KRYLEDNKVNIG
-720 ITISQE
+720 VTISQE
-726 EYDKAKAQLE
+726 EYDKAKAQL
-736 GLGNNASKLAEEFRK
+736 GQLGNDASKLAEEVRK
-751 KKEFDLTING
+751 KKEIDLTVNG
-761 LQDITSLGD
+761 LQDITYLGD
-770 SLAVLGDAFDSCK
+770 SLAGLEDAFDSCE

-800 QSAMQTISTIT
+800 QTAMDAYSTFKEIIDMIGAAKQA
-811 ELINLFNAGQSV
+811 EAAK
-823 SAAATG
+823 SAAASATEV
-829 QQAAATAQQTAAQ
+829 AATQTEIAASGGKVAADQAESISSATKQ
-842 GALATAQG
+842 GAKLPFP
-850 IVTAQQTA
+850 A
-858 NVASSVAAI
+858 NLAAI
-867 AANKALTASFMQLAS
+867 AA
-882 ASFYAAHAYI
+882 
-892 PFAGAAIAQGFIAA
+892 GIAA
-906 AQAHVIAVGATPYA
+906 VVAAFAMIGNFAN
-920 EGGIIGG
+920 GGIIGG
-927 GSNHGDMQ
+927 RATHGDMQ
-935 LARVNS
+935 FARVNG
-941 GEMILNNTQ
+941 GELILNGTQ
-950 QARLFDL
+950 QARLFDIL
-957 LDGGASMVG
+957 NEGGILS
-966 NGGNVEFKIK
+966 NGGVVEFKLR

-984 RNYGSIK
+984 KNYGKVK
-991 SKSGKKLKI
+991 SKSGKILKI

>member
-1 MADAIIRLGLD
+1 MADAIIKLGLD

-27 DKFNRKEGVTNS
+27 DKFNRREGITNS
-39 KIFNLNKELN
+39 KLFNLNKELN

-153 KIEQLEISFSTL
+153 KVEQLEISFSTL

-238 SASGRVSKQDL
+238 SASGRVYKQDL

-273 LNDEVSAGRISV
+273 LNDELSAGKISV
-285 NQIEQAFISA
+285 NQIEQAFIDA
-295 TSDGG
+295 TSKGG

-332 GLSSPAVIRA
+332 GLSSPAVTVA
-342 IDMTTWGIQKITNA
+342 IDMTTWGIQKLTNA

-404 KTIQKGLA
+404 KTIQKGIA
-412 FEKRMLALYDKR
+412 FEKKRLALLNKR

-461 QPKLIHKWK
+461 QPKLIHRWK

-537 DGMIATNDFNSKKKS
+537 DGMITTKDFDNKKKS

-566 TVQNSSEMAALVKE
+566 TVRNSSEMAALVKE
-580 LGNVKDAVLKDMI
+580 LGNVKEAVHKDMI
-593 EDAESEYAGA
+593 EDAESEYESAYLNA
-603 FKKAKDL
+603 TKL
-610 LEKGLITDDEYNN
+610 LEKGMITDEEYNN
-623 KMNQAKSDYA
+623 KMNQAKSDYV

-640 NLTDKQKKNL
+640 NLTEQQNKSL

-655 DLKGE
+655 DLNGE

-670 DNVKD
+670 DNVKY

-698 NDTVQKYDSL
+698 NEIVQQYDSL
-708 KKYLEDNKANIG
+708 KRYLEDNKVNIG
-720 ITISQE
+720 VTISQE

-736 GLGNNASKLAEEFRK
+736 YLGNDASKLAEEVRK
-751 KKEFDLTING
+751 KKEFDLTVNG
-761 LQDITSLGD
+761 LQDITYLGD
-770 SLAVLGDAFDSCK
+770 SLAGLEDAFDSCE

-800 QSAMQTISTIT
+800 QTAMDAYSTFKEIIDMIGAAKQA
-811 ELINLFNAGQSV
+811 EAAK
-823 SAAATG
+823 SAAASATEV
-829 QQAAATAQQTAAQ
+829 AATQTEIAASGGKVAADQAESISSATKQ
-842 GALATAQG
+842 GAKLPFP
-850 IVTAQQTA
+850 A
-858 NVASSVAAI
+858 NLAAI
-867 AANKALTASFMQLAS
+867 AA
-882 ASFYAAHAYI
+882 
-892 PFAGAAIAQGFIAA
+892 GIAA
-906 AQAHVIAVGATPYA
+906 VVAAFAMIGNFAN
-920 EGGIIGG
+920 GGIIGG
-927 GSNHGDMQ
+927 RATHGDMQ
-935 LARVNS
+935 FARVNG
-941 GEMILNNTQ
+941 GELILNGTQ

-957 LDGGASMVG
+957 LNEGGILA
-966 NGGNVEFKIK
+966 NGGVVEFKLR

-984 RNYGSIK
+984 KNYGKVK
-991 SKSGKKLKI
+991 SKSGKILKI

>member
-1 MADAIIRLGLD
+1 MADAIIKLGLD

-27 DKFNRKEGVTNS
+27 DKFNRREGITNS

-153 KIEQLEISFSTL
+153 KVEQLEISFSTL

-238 SASGRVSKQDL
+238 SASGRVYKQDL

-273 LNDEVSAGRISV
+273 LNDELSAGKISV
-285 NQIEQAFISA
+285 NQIEQAFIDA
-295 TSDGG
+295 TSEGG
-300 KFHNMINNM
+300 KFHNMVNNM

-332 GLSSPAVIRA
+332 GLSSPAVTVA
-342 IDMTTWGIQKITNA
+342 IDMATWGIQKLTNA

-404 KTIQKGLA
+404 KTIQKGIA
-412 FEKRMLALYDKR
+412 FEKKMLALYDKR

-461 QPKLIHKWK
+461 QPKLIHKRK
-470 LTKGRIKDYE
+470 LIKGRIKDYE

-514 VDKIKQANSDYVD
+514 VDNIKQANSDYVD

-537 DGMIATNDFNSKKKS
+537 DGMITTKEFDNKKKS

-566 TVQNSSEMAALVKE
+566 TVRNSSEMAALVNE
-580 LGNVKDAVLKDMI
+580 LGNVKEAVHKDMI
-593 EDAESEYAGA
+593 EDAESEYESAYLNA
-603 FKKAKDL
+603 TKL
-610 LEKGLITDDEYNN
+610 LEKGMITDEEYNN
-623 KMNQAKSDYA
+623 KMNQAKSDYV

-640 NLTDKQKKNL
+640 NLTEQQNKSL

-655 DLKGE
+655 DLNGE

-670 DNVKD
+670 YNVKD

-698 NDTVQKYDSL
+698 NEIVQQYDSL
-708 KKYLEDNKANIG
+708 KRYLEDNKVNIG
-720 ITISQE
+720 VTISQE
-726 EYDKAKAQLE
+726 EYDKAKAQL
-736 GLGNNASKLAEEFRK
+736 GQLGNDASKLAEEVRK
-751 KKEFDLTING
+751 KKEFDLTVNG
-761 LQDITSLGD
+761 LQDITYLGD
-770 SLAVLGDAFDSCK
+770 SLAGLEDAFDSCE

-800 QSAMQTISTIT
+800 QTAMDAYSTFKEIIDMIGAAKQA
-811 ELINLFNAGQSV
+811 EAAK
-823 SAAATG
+823 SAAASATEV
-829 QQAAATAQQTAAQ
+829 AATQTEIAVSGGKVAADQAESISSATKQ
-842 GALATAQG
+842 GAKLPFP
-850 IVTAQQTA
+850 A
-858 NVASSVAAI
+858 NLAAI
-867 AANKALTASFMQLAS
+867 AA
-882 ASFYAAHAYI
+882 
-892 PFAGAAIAQGFIAA
+892 GIAA
-906 AQAHVIAVGATPYA
+906 VVAAFAMIGNFAN
-920 EGGIIGG
+920 GGIIGG
-927 GSNHGDMQ
+927 RATHGDMQ
-935 LARVNS
+935 FARVNG
-941 GEMILNNTQ
+941 GELILNGTQ

-957 LDGGASMVG
+957 LNEGGILA
-966 NGGNVEFKIK
+966 NGGVVEFKLR

-984 RNYGSIK
+984 KNYGKVK
-991 SKSGKKLKI
+991 SKSGKILKI

>member
-1 MADAIIRLGLD
+1 MADAIIKLGLD

-27 DKFNRKEGVTNS
+27 DKFNRREGITNS
-39 KIFNLNKELN
+39 KLFNLNKELN

-153 KIEQLEISFSTL
+153 KVEQLEISFSTL

-212 MLKVLGDIAMGDKE
+212 MLKILGDIAMGDKE

-238 SASGRVSKQDL
+238 SASGRVYKQDL

-273 LNDEVSAGRISV
+273 LNDELSAGKISV
-285 NQIEQAFISA
+285 NQIEQAFIDA
-295 TSDGG
+295 TSEGG
-300 KFHNMINNM
+300 KFHNMVNNM

-332 GLSSPAVIRA
+332 GLSSPVVTVA
-342 IDMTTWGIQKITNA
+342 IDMTTWGIQKLTNA

-404 KTIQKGLA
+404 KTIQKGIA
-412 FEKRMLALYDKR
+412 FEKKRLALLNKR

-437 PKEGKKPNPTLSGQR
+437 PEEGKKPNPTLSGQR

-486 PYKQTPNGNTV
+486 PYKPTPNGNTV

-503 HSTHGGTNVNN
+503 HSIHGGTNVNN
-514 VDKIKQANSDYVD
+514 VNKIEQANSDYVD

-537 DGMIATNDFNSKKKS
+537 DGMITTKEFDNKKKS

-566 TVQNSSEMAALVKE
+566 TVRDSSEMAALVKE
-580 LGNVKDAVLKDMI
+580 LGNVKEAVHKDMI
-593 EDAESEYAGA
+593 EDAESEYASA
-603 FKKAKDL
+603 YLNATKL
-610 LEKGLITDDEYNN
+610 LEKGLITDEEYNN
-623 KMNQAKSDYA
+623 KMNQAKSDYV

-640 NLTDKQKKNL
+640 NLTEKQNKSL

-655 DLKGE
+655 DLNGE
-660 KLRNGTKEFK
+660 KLRNGTKDFK

-698 NDTVQKYDSL
+698 NEIVQQYDSL
-708 KKYLEDNKANIG
+708 KRYLEDNKVNIG
-720 ITISQE
+720 VTISQE
-726 EYDKAKAQLE
+726 EYDKAKAQL
-736 GLGNNASKLAEEFRK
+736 GQLGNDASKLAEEVRS
-751 KKEFDLTING
+751 KKEFDLTVNG
-761 LQDITSLGD
+761 LQDITYLGD
-770 SLAVLGDAFDSCK
+770 SLAGLEDAFDSCE

-800 QSAMQTISTIT
+800 QTAMDAYSTFKEIIDMIGAAKQA
-811 ELINLFNAGQSV
+811 EAAK
-823 SAAATG
+823 SAAASATEVAATQTEVAATG
-829 QQAAATAQQTAAQ
+829 GKVAADQAASISSATKQ
-842 GALATAQG
+842 GAKLPFP
-850 IVTAQQTA
+850 A
-858 NVASSVAAI
+858 NLAAI
-867 AANKALTASFMQLAS
+867 AA
-882 ASFYAAHAYI
+882 
-892 PFAGAAIAQGFIAA
+892 GIAA
-906 AQAHVIAVGATPYA
+906 VVAAFALIGNFAN
-920 EGGIIGG
+920 GGIIGG
-927 GSNHGDMQ
+927 RATHGDMQ
-935 LARVNS
+935 FARVNG
-941 GEMILNNTQ
+941 GELILNGTQ

-957 LDGGASMVG
+957 LNEGGILA
-966 NGGNVEFKIK
+966 NGGVVEFKLR

-984 RNYGSIK
+984 KNYGKVK
-991 SKSGKKLKI
+991 SKSGKILKI

>member
-1 MADAIIRLGLD
+1 MADAIIKLGLD

-27 DKFNRKEGVTNS
+27 DKFNRREGITNS
-39 KIFNLNKELN
+39 KLFNLNKELN

-153 KIEQLEISFSTL
+153 KVEQLEISFSTL

-238 SASGRVSKQDL
+238 SASGRVYKQDL

-273 LNDEVSAGRISV
+273 LNDELSAGKISV
-285 NQIEQAFISA
+285 NQIEQAFIDA
-295 TSDGG
+295 TSEGG

-332 GLSSPAVIRA
+332 GLSSPAVIGA
-342 IDMTTWGIQKITNA
+342 IDITTWGIQKLTNA

-404 KTIQKGLA
+404 KTIQKGIA

-437 PKEGKKPNPTLSGQR
+437 PKDGKKPNPTLSGQR

-461 QPKLIHKWK
+461 QPKLIHKRK
-470 LTKGRIKDYE
+470 LTEGRIKDYE

-537 DGMIATNDFNSKKKS
+537 DGMITTKEFDNKKKS
-552 ALDSLIQAYYKEGK
+552 ALDSLIQAYYKEGN
-566 TVQNSSEMAALVKE
+566 TVRNSSEMAALVKE
-580 LGNVKDAVLKDMI
+580 LGNVKEAIHKDMI
-593 EDAESEYAGA
+593 EDAESEYSSAYLNA
-603 FKKAKDL
+603 TKL
-610 LEKGLITDDEYNN
+610 LEKGMITDEEYNN
-623 KMNQAKSDYA
+623 KMNQAKSDYV

-640 NLTDKQKKNL
+640 NLTEQQNKSL

-655 DLKGE
+655 YLNGE
-660 KLRNGTKEFK
+660 KLRNGTNEFK

-687 FPSKKSVESQY
+687 FPSKKSIESQY
-698 NDTVQKYDSL
+698 NEIVKQYDSL
-708 KKYLEDNKANIG
+708 KRYLEDNKVNIG
-720 ITISQE
+720 VTISQE
-726 EYDKAKAQLE
+726 EYDKAKAQL
-736 GLGNNASKLAEEFRK
+736 GQLGNDASKLAEEVRK
-751 KKEFDLTING
+751 KKEIDLTVNG
-761 LQDITSLGD
+761 LQDITYLGD
-770 SLAVLGDAFDSCK
+770 SLAGLEDAFDSCE

-800 QSAMQTISTIT
+800 QTAMDAYSTFKEIIDMIGAAKQA
-811 ELINLFNAGQSV
+811 EAAK
-823 SAAATG
+823 SAAASATEV
-829 QQAAATAQQTAAQ
+829 AATQTEIAASGGKVAADQAESISSATKQ
-842 GALATAQG
+842 GAKLPFP
-850 IVTAQQTA
+850 A
-858 NVASSVAAI
+858 NLAAI
-867 AANKALTASFMQLAS
+867 AA
-882 ASFYAAHAYI
+882 
-892 PFAGAAIAQGFIAA
+892 GIAA
-906 AQAHVIAVGATPYA
+906 VVAAFAMIGNFAN
-920 EGGIIGG
+920 GGIIGG
-927 GSNHGDMQ
+927 RATHGDMQ
-935 LARVNS
+935 FARVNG
-941 GEMILNNTQ
+941 GELILNGTQ
-950 QARLFDL
+950 QARLFDIL
-957 LDGGASMVG
+957 NEGGILS
-966 NGGNVEFKIK
+966 NGGVVEFKLR

-984 RNYGSIK
+984 KNYGKVK
-991 SKSGKKLKI
+991 SKSGKILKI

>member
-1 MADAIIRLGLD
+1 MADAIIKLGLD

-27 DKFNRKEGVTNS
+27 DKFNRREGITNS
-39 KIFNLNKELN
+39 KLFNLNKELN

-153 KIEQLEISFSTL
+153 KVEQLEISFSTL

-238 SASGRVSKQDL
+238 SASGRVYKQDL

-273 LNDEVSAGRISV
+273 LNDELSAGKISV
-285 NQIEQAFISA
+285 NQIEQAFIDA
-295 TSDGG
+295 TSEGG

-332 GLSSPAVIRA
+332 GLSSPAVIGA
-342 IDMTTWGIQKITNA
+342 IDITTWGIQKITNA

-404 KTIQKGLA
+404 KTIQKGIA

-437 PKEGKKPNPTLSGQR
+437 PKDGKKPNPTLSGQR

-537 DGMIATNDFNSKKKS
+537 DGMITTKEFDNKKKS
-552 ALDSLIQAYYKEGK
+552 ALDSLIQAYYKEGN
-566 TVQNSSEMAALVKE
+566 TVRNSSEMAALVKE
-580 LGNVKDAVLKDMI
+580 LGNVKEAVHKDMI
-593 EDAESEYAGA
+593 EDAESEYSSAYLNA
-603 FKKAKDL
+603 TKL
-610 LEKGLITDDEYNN
+610 LEKGMITDEEYNN
-623 KMNQAKSDYA
+623 KMNQAKSDYV

-640 NLTDKQKKNL
+640 NLTEQQNKSL

-655 DLKGE
+655 YLNGE

-687 FPSKKSVESQY
+687 FPSKKSIESQY
-698 NDTVQKYDSL
+698 NEIVKQYDSL
-708 KKYLEDNKANIG
+708 KRYLEDNKVNIG
-720 ITISQE
+720 VTISQE
-726 EYDKAKAQLE
+726 EYDKAKAQL
-736 GLGNNASKLAEEFRK
+736 GQLGNDASKLAEEVRK
-751 KKEFDLTING
+751 KKEIDLTVNG
-761 LQDITSLGD
+761 LQDITYLGD
-770 SLAVLGDAFDSCK
+770 SLAGLEDAFDSCE

-800 QSAMQTISTIT
+800 QTAMDAYSTFKEIIDMIGAAKQA
-811 ELINLFNAGQSV
+811 EAAK
-823 SAAATG
+823 SAAASATEV
-829 QQAAATAQQTAAQ
+829 AATQTEIAASGGKVAADQAESISSATKQ
-842 GALATAQG
+842 GAKLPFP
-850 IVTAQQTA
+850 A
-858 NVASSVAAI
+858 NLAAI
-867 AANKALTASFMQLAS
+867 AA
-882 ASFYAAHAYI
+882 
-892 PFAGAAIAQGFIAA
+892 GIAA
-906 AQAHVIAVGATPYA
+906 VVAAFAMIGNFAN
-920 EGGIIGG
+920 GGIIGG
-927 GSNHGDMQ
+927 RATHGDMQ
-935 LARVNS
+935 FARVNG
-941 GEMILNNTQ
+941 GELILNGTQ
-950 QARLFDL
+950 QARLFDIL
-957 LDGGASMVG
+957 NEGGILS
-966 NGGNVEFKIK
+966 NGGVVEFKLR

-984 RNYGSIK
+984 KNYGKVK
-991 SKSGKKLKI
+991 SKSGKILKI

>member
-1 MADAIIRLGLD
+1 MADAIIKLGLD

-27 DKFNRKEGVTNS
+27 DKFNRREGITNS
-39 KIFNLNKELN
+39 KLFNLNKELN

-153 KIEQLEISFSTL
+153 KVEQLEISFSTL

-212 MLKVLGDIAMGDKE
+212 MLKILGDIAMGDKE

-238 SASGRVSKQDL
+238 SASGKVYKQDL

-273 LNDEVSAGRISV
+273 LNDELSAGKISV
-285 NQIEQAFISA
+285 NQIEQAFIDA
-295 TSDGG
+295 TSEGG
-300 KFHNMINNM
+300 KFHNMVNNM

-332 GLSSPAVIRA
+332 GLSSPVVTVA
-342 IDMTTWGIQKITNA
+342 IDMTTWGIQKLTNA

-404 KTIQKGLA
+404 KTIQKGIA
-412 FEKRMLALYDKR
+412 FEKKRLALLNKR

-437 PKEGKKPNPTLSGQR
+437 PEDGKKPNPTLSGQR

-461 QPKLIHKWK
+461 QPKLIHMWK

-486 PYKQTPNGNTV
+486 PYKPTPNGNTV
-497 ITNNNT
+497 IANNT

-514 VDKIKQANSDYVD
+514 VDKIEQANSDYVD

-537 DGMIATNDFNSKKKS
+537 DGMITTKEFDNKKKS

-566 TVQNSSEMAALVKE
+566 TVRNSSEMAALVKE
-580 LGNVKDAVLKDMI
+580 LGNVKEAVHKDMI
-593 EDAESEYAGA
+593 EDAESEYESAYLNA
-603 FKKAKDL
+603 TKL
-610 LEKGLITDDEYNN
+610 LEKGMITDEEYNN
-623 KMNQAKSDYA
+623 KMNQAKSDYV

-640 NLTDKQKKNL
+640 NLTEQQNKNL
-650 EDTIN
+650 KDTIN
-655 DLKGE
+655 DLNGE

-698 NDTVQKYDSL
+698 NEIVQQYDSL
-708 KKYLEDNKANIG
+708 KRYLEDNKVNIG
-720 ITISQE
+720 VTISQE
-726 EYDKAKAQLE
+726 EYDKAKAQL
-736 GLGNNASKLAEEFRK
+736 GQLGNDASKLAEEVRS
-751 KKEFDLTING
+751 KKEFDLTVNG
-761 LQDITSLGD
+761 LQDITYLGD
-770 SLAVLGDAFDSCK
+770 SLAGLEDAFDSCE

-790 TAINEGISII
+790 TAINDGISII
-800 QSAMQTISTIT
+800 QTAMDAYSTFKEIIDMIGAAKQA
-811 ELINLFNAGQSV
+811 EAAK
-823 SAAATG
+823 SAAASATEVAATQTEVAATG
-829 QQAAATAQQTAAQ
+829 GKVAADQAASISSATKQ
-842 GALATAQG
+842 GAKLPFP
-850 IVTAQQTA
+850 A
-858 NVASSVAAI
+858 NLAAI
-867 AANKALTASFMQLAS
+867 AA
-882 ASFYAAHAYI
+882 
-892 PFAGAAIAQGFIAA
+892 GIAA
-906 AQAHVIAVGATPYA
+906 VVAAFALIGNFAN
-920 EGGIIGG
+920 GGIIGG
-927 GSNHGDMQ
+927 RATHGDML
-935 LARVNS
+935 LASVNS

-957 LDGGASMVG
+957 LNEGGILA
-966 NGGNVEFKIK
+966 NGGVVEFKLR

-984 RNYGSIK
+984 KNYGKVK
-991 SKSGKKLKI
+991 SKSGKILKI

>member
-1 MADAIIRLGLD
+1 MADAIIKLGLD

-27 DKFNRKEGVTNS
+27 DKFNRREGITNS
-39 KIFNLNKELN
+39 KLFNLNKELN

-153 KIEQLEISFSTL
+153 KVEQLEISFSTL

-238 SASGRVSKQDL
+238 SASGRVYKQDL

-273 LNDEVSAGRISV
+273 LNDELSAGKISV
-285 NQIEQAFISA
+285 NQIEQAFIDA
-295 TSDGG
+295 TSEGG
-300 KFHNMINNM
+300 KFHNMVNNM

-332 GLSSPAVIRA
+332 GLSSPVVTVA
-342 IDMTTWGIQKITNA
+342 IDMTTWGIQKLTNA

-404 KTIQKGLA
+404 KTIQNGIA

-437 PKEGKKPNPTLSGQR
+437 PKDGKKPNPTLSGQR

-537 DGMIATNDFNSKKKS
+537 DGIITTKDFDNKKKS

-566 TVQNSSEMAALVKE
+566 TVRNSSEMAALVKE
-580 LGNVKDAVLKDMI
+580 LGNVKEAVHKDMI
-593 EDAESEYAGA
+593 EDAESEYSSAYLNA
-603 FKKAKDL
+603 TKL
-610 LEKGLITDDEYNN
+610 LEKGLITDEEYNN
-623 KMNQAKSDYA
+623 KMNQAKSDYV

-640 NLTDKQKKNL
+640 NLTEQQNKSL

-655 DLKGE
+655 DLNGE

-698 NDTVQKYDSL
+698 NEIVQQYDSL
-708 KKYLEDNKANIG
+708 KRYLEDNKVNIG
-720 ITISQE
+720 VTISQE
-726 EYDKAKAQLE
+726 EYDKAKAQL
-736 GLGNNASKLAEEFRK
+736 GQLGNDASKLAEEVRK
-751 KKEFDLTING
+751 KKEFDLTVNG
-761 LQDITSLGD
+761 LQDITYLGD
-770 SLAVLGDAFDSCK
+770 SLAGLEDAFDSCE

-800 QSAMQTISTIT
+800 QTAMDAYSTFKEIIDMIGAAKQA
-811 ELINLFNAGQSV
+811 EAAK
-823 SAAATG
+823 SAAASATEV
-829 QQAAATAQQTAAQ
+829 AATQTEIAASGGKVAADQAESISSATKQ
-842 GALATAQG
+842 GAKLPFP
-850 IVTAQQTA
+850 A
-858 NVASSVAAI
+858 NLAAI
-867 AANKALTASFMQLAS
+867 AA
-882 ASFYAAHAYI
+882 
-892 PFAGAAIAQGFIAA
+892 GIAA
-906 AQAHVIAVGATPYA
+906 VVAAFAMIGNFAN
-920 EGGIIGG
+920 GGIIGG
-927 GSNHGDMQ
+927 RATHGDMQ
-935 LARVNS
+935 FARVNG
-941 GEMILNNTQ
+941 GELILNGTQ

-957 LDGGASMVG
+957 LNEGGILY
-966 NGGNVEFKIK
+966 NGGVVEFKLR

-984 RNYGSIK
+984 KNYGKVK
-991 SKSGKKLKI
+991 SKSGKILKI

>member
-1 MADAIIRLGLD
+1 MADAIIKLGLD

-27 DKFNRKEGVTNS
+27 DKFNRREGITNS
-39 KIFNLNKELN
+39 KLFNLNKELN

-153 KIEQLEISFSTL
+153 KVEQLEISFSTL

-238 SASGRVSKQDL
+238 SASGRVYKQDL

-273 LNDEVSAGRISV
+273 LNDELSAGKISV
-285 NQIEQAFISA
+285 NQIEQAFIDA
-295 TSDGG
+295 TSEGG

-332 GLSSPAVIRA
+332 GLSSPVVTVA
-342 IDMTTWGIQKITNA
+342 IDMTTWGIQKLTNA

-390 KEGKDEKEKERIRK
+390 KEGKDENEKERIRK
-404 KTIQKGLA
+404 KTIQKGIA

-437 PKEGKKPNPTLSGQR
+437 PKDGKKPNPTLSGQR

-461 QPKLIHKWK
+461 QPKLIHKRK
-470 LTKGRIKDYE
+470 LIKGRIKDYE

-497 ITNNNT
+497 ITNNT

-514 VDKIKQANSDYVD
+514 VDNIKQANSDYVD

-537 DGMIATNDFNSKKKS
+537 DGMITTKDFDNKKKS

-566 TVQNSSEMAALVKE
+566 TVRNSSEMAALVKE
-580 LGNVKDAVLKDMI
+580 LGNVKEAVHKDMI
-593 EDAESEYAGA
+593 EDAESEYSSAYLNA
-603 FKKAKDL
+603 TKL
-610 LEKGLITDDEYNN
+610 LEKGMITDEEYNN
-623 KMNQAKSDYA
+623 KINQAKSDYV

-640 NLTDKQKKNL
+640 NLTEQQNKSL

-655 DLKGE
+655 DLNGE

-670 DNVKD
+670 DNVKY

-698 NDTVQKYDSL
+698 NEIVQQYDSL
-708 KKYLEDNKANIG
+708 KRYLEDNKVNIG
-720 ITISQE
+720 VTISQE
-726 EYDKAKAQLE
+726 EYDKAKAQL
-736 GLGNNASKLAEEFRK
+736 GQLGNDASKLAEEVRK
-751 KKEFDLTING
+751 KKEIDLTVNG
-761 LQDITSLGD
+761 LQDITYLGD
-770 SLAVLGDAFDSCK
+770 SLAGLEDAFDSCE

-800 QSAMQTISTIT
+800 QTAMDAYSTFKEIIDMIGAAKQA
-811 ELINLFNAGQSV
+811 EAAK
-823 SAAATG
+823 SAAASATEV
-829 QQAAATAQQTAAQ
+829 AATQTEIAVSGGKVAADQAESISSATKQ
-842 GALATAQG
+842 GAKLPFP
-850 IVTAQQTA
+850 A
-858 NVASSVAAI
+858 NLAAI
-867 AANKALTASFMQLAS
+867 AA
-882 ASFYAAHAYI
+882 
-892 PFAGAAIAQGFIAA
+892 GIAA
-906 AQAHVIAVGATPYA
+906 VVAAFAMIGNFAN
-920 EGGIIGG
+920 GGIIGG
-927 GSNHGDMQ
+927 RATHGDMQ
-935 LARVNS
+935 FARVNG
-941 GEMILNNTQ
+941 GELILNGTQ

-957 LDGGASMVG
+957 LNEGGILY
-966 NGGNVEFKIK
+966 NGGVVEFKLR

-984 RNYGSIK
+984 KNYGKVK
-991 SKSGKKLKI
+991 SKSGKILKI

>member
-1 MADAIIRLGLD
+1 MSDAIIKLGLD

-27 DKFNRKEGVTNS
+27 DKFNRREGITNS
-39 KIFNLNKELN
+39 KLFNLNKELN

-153 KIEQLEISFSTL
+153 KVEQLEISFSTL
-165 LGSQEKANSLLA
+165 LGSQEKANSLFA

-212 MLKVLGDIAMGDKE
+212 MLKVIGDIAMGNNE

-238 SASGRVSKQDL
+238 SASGRVYKQDL

-273 LNDEVSAGRISV
+273 LNDELSAGKISV
-285 NQIEQAFISA
+285 NQIEQAFIDA
-295 TSDGG
+295 TSEGG
-300 KFHNMINNM
+300 KFHNMVNNM

-332 GLSSPAVIRA
+332 GLSSPAVIGA
-342 IDMTTWGIQKITNA
+342 IDITTLGIQKLTNA

-404 KTIQKGLA
+404 KTIQKGIA

-461 QPKLIHKWK
+461 QPKLIHKRK
-470 LTKGRIKDYE
+470 LTEGRIKEYE

-497 ITNNNT
+497 IANNNT

-537 DGMIATNDFNSKKKS
+537 DGMITTKDFDNKKKS

-566 TVQNSSEMAALVKE
+566 TVRNSSEMEALVKE
-580 LGNVKDAVLKDMI
+580 LGNVKDALHQDMI
-593 EDAESEYAGA
+593 EDAESEYSSAYLNA
-603 FKKAKDL
+603 TKL
-610 LEKGLITDDEYNN
+610 LEKGMITDEEYNN

-640 NLTDKQKKNL
+640 NLTDKQNKNL

-698 NDTVQKYDSL
+698 NEIVQQYDSL
-708 KKYLEDNKANIG
+708 KRYLEDNKVNIG
-720 ITISQE
+720 VTISQE
-726 EYDKAKAQLE
+726 EYDKAKAQL
-736 GLGNNASKLAEEFRK
+736 GQLGNDASKLAEEVRK
-751 KKEFDLTING
+751 KKEIDLTVNG
-761 LQDITSLGD
+761 LQDITYLGD
-770 SLAVLGDAFDSCK
+770 SLAGLEDAFDSCE

-800 QSAMQTISTIT
+800 QTAMDAYSTFKEIIDMIGAAKQA
-811 ELINLFNAGQSV
+811 EAAK
-823 SAAATG
+823 SAAASATEV
-829 QQAAATAQQTAAQ
+829 AATQTEIAASGVKVAADQAESISSATKQ
-842 GALATAQG
+842 GAKLPFP
-850 IVTAQQTA
+850 A
-858 NVASSVAAI
+858 NLAAI
-867 AANKALTASFMQLAS
+867 AA
-882 ASFYAAHAYI
+882 
-892 PFAGAAIAQGFIAA
+892 GIAA
-906 AQAHVIAVGATPYA
+906 VVAAFAMIGNFAN
-920 EGGIIGG
+920 GGIIGG
-927 GSNHGDMQ
+927 RATHGDMQ
-935 LARVNS
+935 FARVNG
-941 GEMILNNTQ
+941 GELILNGTQ

-957 LDGGASMVG
+957 LNEGGILV
-966 NGGNVEFKIK
+966 NGGVVEFKLR

-984 RNYGSIK
+984 KNYGKVK
-991 SKSGKKLKI
+991 SKSGKILKI

>member
-1 MADAIIRLGLD
+1 MADAIIKLGLD

-27 DKFNRKEGVTNS
+27 DKFNRREGITNS
-39 KIFNLNKELN
+39 KLFNLNKELN

-153 KIEQLEISFSTL
+153 KVEQLEISFSTL

-212 MLKVLGDIAMGDKE
+212 MLKVLGDIAMGDNE

-238 SASGRVSKQDL
+238 SASGRVYKQDL

-273 LNDEVSAGRISV
+273 LNDELSAGKISV
-285 NQIEQAFISA
+285 NQIEQAFIDA
-295 TSDGG
+295 TSEGG

-317 ASMADEWENLKAAIG
+317 ASMADEWENLKASIG
-332 GLSSPAVIRA
+332 GLSSPVVTVA
-342 IDMTTWGIQKITNA
+342 IDMTTWGIQKLTNA

-404 KTIQKGLA
+404 KTIQKGIA

-437 PKEGKKPNPTLSGQR
+437 PKDGKKPNPTLSGQR

-470 LTKGRIKDYE
+470 LIKGRIKDYE

-486 PYKQTPNGNTV
+486 PYKQTQNGNTV

-537 DGMIATNDFNSKKKS
+537 DGIITTKDFDNKKKS

-566 TVQNSSEMAALVKE
+566 TVRNSSEMAALVKE
-580 LGNVKDAVLKDMI
+580 LGNVKEAVHKDMI
-593 EDAESEYAGA
+593 EDAESEYSSAYLNA
-603 FKKAKDL
+603 TKL
-610 LEKGLITDDEYNN
+610 LEKGLITDEEYNN
-623 KMNQAKSDYA
+623 KMNQAKSDYV

-640 NLTDKQKKNL
+640 NLTEQQNKSL

-655 DLKGE
+655 DLNGE

-670 DNVKD
+670 YNVKD

-698 NDTVQKYDSL
+698 NEIVQQYDSL
-708 KKYLEDNKANIG
+708 KRYLEDNKVNIG
-720 ITISQE
+720 VTISQE
-726 EYDKAKAQLE
+726 EYDKAKAQL
-736 GLGNNASKLAEEFRK
+736 GQLGNDASKLAEEVRK
-751 KKEFDLTING
+751 KKEFDLTVNG
-761 LQDITSLGD
+761 LQDITYLGD
-770 SLAVLGDAFDSCK
+770 SLAGLEDAFDSCE

-800 QSAMQTISTIT
+800 QTAMDAYSTFKEIIDMIGAAKQA
-811 ELINLFNAGQSV
+811 EAAK
-823 SAAATG
+823 SAAASATEV
-829 QQAAATAQQTAAQ
+829 AATQTEIAASGGKVAADQAESISSATKQ
-842 GALATAQG
+842 GAKLPFP
-850 IVTAQQTA
+850 A
-858 NVASSVAAI
+858 NLAAI
-867 AANKALTASFMQLAS
+867 AA
-882 ASFYAAHAYI
+882 
-892 PFAGAAIAQGFIAA
+892 GIAA
-906 AQAHVIAVGATPYA
+906 VVAAFAMIGNFAN
-920 EGGIIGG
+920 GGIIGG
-927 GSNHGDMQ
+927 RATHGDMQ
-935 LARVNS
+935 FARVNG
-941 GEMILNNTQ
+941 GELILNGTQ

-957 LDGGASMVG
+957 LNDGGILV
-966 NGGNVEFKIK
+966 NGGVVEFKLR

-984 RNYGSIK
+984 KNYGKVK
-991 SKSGKKLKI
+991 SKSGKILKI

>member
-1 MADAIIRLGLD
+1 MADAIIKLGLD

-27 DKFNRKEGVTNS
+27 DKFNRREGITNS
-39 KIFNLNKELN
+39 KLFNLNKELN

-153 KIEQLEISFSTL
+153 KVEQLEISFSTL

-238 SASGRVSKQDL
+238 SASGRVYKQDL

-273 LNDEVSAGRISV
+273 LNDELSAGKISV
-285 NQIEQAFISA
+285 NQIEQAFIDA
-295 TSDGG
+295 TSEGG

-332 GLSSPAVIRA
+332 GLSSPAVTVA
-342 IDMTTWGIQKITNA
+342 IDMATWGIQKLTNA

-374 NSKTSNALKY
+374 NSKTSKALKY

-404 KTIQKGLA
+404 KTIQKGIA
-412 FEKRMLALYDKR
+412 FEKKMLALYDKR

-470 LTKGRIKDYE
+470 LIKGRIKDYE

-497 ITNNNT
+497 ITNNT

-514 VDKIKQANSDYVD
+514 VDNIKQANSDYVD

-537 DGMIATNDFNSKKKS
+537 DGMITTKDFDNKKKS

-566 TVQNSSEMAALVKE
+566 TVRNSSEMAALVKE
-580 LGNVKDAVLKDMI
+580 LGNVKDAVHKDMI
-593 EDAESEYAGA
+593 EDAESEYSSAYLNA
-603 FKKAKDL
+603 TKLF
-610 LEKGLITDDEYNN
+610 EKGIITDEEYNN
-623 KMNQAKSDYA
+623 KMNQAKSDYV
-633 EKLIQLG
+633 ERLIKLG
-640 NLTDKQKKNL
+640 NLTEQQNKSL

-655 DLKGE
+655 DLNGE

-698 NDTVQKYDSL
+698 NEIVQQYDSL
-708 KKYLEDNKANIG
+708 KRYLEDNKVNIG
-720 ITISQE
+720 VTISQE
-726 EYDKAKAQLE
+726 EYDKAKAQL
-736 GLGNNASKLAEEFRK
+736 GQLGNDASKLAEEVRK
-751 KKEFDLTING
+751 KKEIDLTVNG
-761 LQDITSLGD
+761 LQDITYLGD
-770 SLAVLGDAFDSCK
+770 SLAGLEDAFDSCE

-800 QSAMQTISTIT
+800 QTAMDAYSTFKEIIDMIGAAKQA
-811 ELINLFNAGQSV
+811 EAAK
-823 SAAATG
+823 SAAASATEV
-829 QQAAATAQQTAAQ
+829 AATQTEIAASGGKVAADQAESISSATKQ
-842 GALATAQG
+842 GAKLPFP
-850 IVTAQQTA
+850 A
-858 NVASSVAAI
+858 NLAAI
-867 AANKALTASFMQLAS
+867 AA
-882 ASFYAAHAYI
+882 
-892 PFAGAAIAQGFIAA
+892 GIAA
-906 AQAHVIAVGATPYA
+906 VVAAFAMIGNFAN
-920 EGGIIGG
+920 GGIIGG
-927 GSNHGDMQ
+927 RATHGDMQ
-935 LARVNS
+935 FARVNG
-941 GEMILNNTQ
+941 GELILNGTQ

-957 LDGGASMVG
+957 LNEGGILY
-966 NGGNVEFKIK
+966 NGGVVEFKLR

-984 RNYGSIK
+984 KNYGKVK
-991 SKSGKKLKI
+991 SKSGKILKI

>member
-1 MADAIIRLGLD
+1 MADAIIKLGLD

-27 DKFNRKEGVTNS
+27 DKFNKREGITNS
-39 KIFNLNKELN
+39 KLFNLNKELN

-80 IKQKA
+80 IKHKA

-153 KIEQLEISFSTL
+153 KVEQLEISFSTL

-238 SASGRVSKQDL
+238 SASGRVYKQDL

-273 LNDEVSAGRISV
+273 LNDELSAGKISV
-285 NQIEQAFISA
+285 NQIEQAFIDA
-295 TSDGG
+295 TSEGG

-332 GLSSPAVIRA
+332 GLSSPAVTVA
-342 IDMTTWGIQKITNA
+342 IDMTTWGIQKLTNA

-404 KTIQKGLA
+404 KTIQKGIA

-470 LTKGRIKDYE
+470 LIKGRIKDYE

-514 VDKIKQANSDYVD
+514 VDNIKQANSDYVD

-537 DGMIATNDFNSKKKS
+537 DGMITTKEFDNKKKS
-552 ALDSLIQAYYKEGK
+552 ALDSLIQAYYKEGN
-566 TVQNSSEMAALVKE
+566 TVRNSSEMAALVKE
-580 LGNVKDAVLKDMI
+580 LGNVKEAVHKDMI
-593 EDAESEYAGA
+593 EDAEREYEGA
-603 FKKAKDL
+603 FLNATKL
-610 LEKGLITDDEYNN
+610 LEKGMITDEEYNN
-623 KMNQAKSDYA
+623 KMNQAKSDYV

-640 NLTDKQKKNL
+640 NLTEQQNKSL

-655 DLKGE
+655 YLNGE
-660 KLRNGTKEFK
+660 KLRNGTNEFK

-720 ITISQE
+720 VTISKE
-726 EYDKAKAQLE
+726 EYDKAKAQL
-736 GLGNNASKLAEEFRK
+736 GQLGNDASKLAEEVRK
-751 KKEFDLTING
+751 KKEIDLTVNG
-761 LQDITSLGD
+761 LQDITYLGD
-770 SLAVLGDAFDSCK
+770 SLAGLEDAFDSCE

-800 QSAMQTISTIT
+800 QTAMDAYSTFKEIIDMIGAAKQA
-811 ELINLFNAGQSV
+811 EAAK
-823 SAAATG
+823 SAAASATEV
-829 QQAAATAQQTAAQ
+829 AATQTEIAASGVKVAADQAESISSATKQ
-842 GALATAQG
+842 GAKLPFP
-850 IVTAQQTA
+850 A
-858 NVASSVAAI
+858 NLAAI
-867 AANKALTASFMQLAS
+867 AA
-882 ASFYAAHAYI
+882 
-892 PFAGAAIAQGFIAA
+892 GIAA
-906 AQAHVIAVGATPYA
+906 VVAAFAMIGNFAN
-920 EGGIIGG
+920 GGIIGG
-927 GSNHGDMQ
+927 RATHGDMQ
-935 LARVNS
+935 FARVNG
-941 GEMILNNTQ
+941 GELILNGTQ

-957 LDGGASMVG
+957 LNEGGILV
-966 NGGNVEFKIK
+966 NGGVVEFKLR

-984 RNYGSIK
+984 KNYGKVK
-991 SKSGKKLKI
+991 SKSGKILKI

>member
-1 MADAIIRLGLD
+1 MADAIIKLGLD

-27 DKFNRKEGVTNS
+27 DKFNKREGITNS
-39 KIFNLNKELN
+39 KLFNLNKELN

-153 KIEQLEISFSTL
+153 KVEQLEISFSTL

-238 SASGRVSKQDL
+238 SASGRVYKQDL

-273 LNDEVSAGRISV
+273 LNDELSAGKISV
-285 NQIEQAFISA
+285 NQIEQAFIDA
-295 TSDGG
+295 TSEGG

-332 GLSSPAVIRA
+332 GLSSPAVIGA
-342 IDMTTWGIQKITNA
+342 IDITTWGIQKITNA
-356 IEQLKAALG
+356 IEKLKAALG

-404 KTIQKGLA
+404 KTIQKGIA
-412 FEKRMLALYDKR
+412 FEKKILALYDKR

-461 QPKLIHKWK
+461 QPKLIHKRK
-470 LTKGRIKDYE
+470 LTEGRIKDYE

-527 TINQLNNQLQ
+527 TINQLNNQLK
-537 DGMIATNDFNSKKKS
+537 DGMITTKEFDNKKKS
-552 ALDSLIQAYYKEGK
+552 ALDSLIQAYYKEGN
-566 TVQNSSEMAALVKE
+566 TVRNSSEMAALVKE
-580 LGNVKDAVLKDMI
+580 LGNVKEAVHKDMI
-593 EDAESEYAGA
+593 EDAESEYSSAYLNA
-603 FKKAKDL
+603 TKL
-610 LEKGLITDDEYNN
+610 LEKGMITDEEYNN
-623 KMNQAKSDYA
+623 KMNQAKSDYV

-640 NLTDKQKKNL
+640 NLTEQQNKSL

-655 DLKGE
+655 YLNGE
-660 KLRNGTKEFK
+660 KLRNGTNEFK

-687 FPSKKSVESQY
+687 FPSKKSIESQY
-698 NDTVQKYDSL
+698 NEIVKQYDSL
-708 KKYLEDNKANIG
+708 KRYLEDNKANIG
-720 ITISQE
+720 VTISQE
-726 EYDKAKAQLE
+726 EYDKAKAQL
-736 GLGNNASKLAEEFRK
+736 GQLGNDAIKLAEEVRK
-751 KKEFDLTING
+751 KKEIDLTVNG
-761 LQDITSLGD
+761 LQDITYLGD
-770 SLAVLGDAFDSCK
+770 SLAGLEDAFDSCE

-800 QSAMQTISTIT
+800 QTAMDAYSTFKEIIDMIGAAKQA
-811 ELINLFNAGQSV
+811 EAAK
-823 SAAATG
+823 SAAASATEV
-829 QQAAATAQQTAAQ
+829 AATQTEIAASGGKVAADQAESISSATKQ
-842 GALATAQG
+842 GAKLPFP
-850 IVTAQQTA
+850 A
-858 NVASSVAAI
+858 NLAAI
-867 AANKALTASFMQLAS
+867 AA
-882 ASFYAAHAYI
+882 
-892 PFAGAAIAQGFIAA
+892 GIAA
-906 AQAHVIAVGATPYA
+906 VVAAFAMIGNFAN
-920 EGGIIGG
+920 GGIIGG
-927 GSNHGDMQ
+927 RATHGDMQ
-935 LARVNS
+935 FARVNG
-941 GEMILNNTQ
+941 GELILNGTQ
-950 QARLFDL
+950 QARLFDIL
-957 LDGGASMVG
+957 NEGGILS
-966 NGGNVEFKIK
+966 NGGVVEFKLR

-984 RNYGSIK
+984 KNYGKVK

>member
-1 MADAIIRLGLD
+1 MADAIIKLGLD

-27 DKFNRKEGVTNS
+27 DKFNKREGITNS
-39 KIFNLNKELN
+39 KLFNLNKELN

-153 KIEQLEISFSTL
+153 KVEQLEISFSTL

-238 SASGRVSKQDL
+238 SASGRVYKQDL

-273 LNDEVSAGRISV
+273 LNDELSAGKISV
-285 NQIEQAFISA
+285 NQIEQAFIDA
-295 TSDGG
+295 TSEGG

-332 GLSSPAVIRA
+332 GLSSPAVTVA
-342 IDMTTWGIQKITNA
+342 IDMTTWGIQKLTNA

-404 KTIQKGLA
+404 KTIQKGIA

-437 PKEGKKPNPTLSGQR
+437 PKDGKKPNPTLSGQR

-514 VDKIKQANSDYVD
+514 VDNIKQANSDYVD

-537 DGMIATNDFNSKKKS
+537 DGMITTKEFDNKKKS
-552 ALDSLIQAYYKEGK
+552 ALDNLIQAYYKEGN
-566 TVQNSSEMAALVKE
+566 TVRNSSEMASLVNE
-580 LGNVKDAVLKDMI
+580 LGNVKEAVHKDMI
-593 EDAESEYAGA
+593 EDAESEYSSAYLNA
-603 FKKAKDL
+603 TKL
-610 LEKGLITDDEYNN
+610 LEKGMITDEEYNN
-623 KMNQAKSDYA
+623 KMNQAKSDYV

-640 NLTDKQKKNL
+640 NLTEQQNKSL

-655 DLKGE
+655 DLNGE

-698 NDTVQKYDSL
+698 NEIVKQYDSL
-708 KKYLEDNKANIG
+708 KRYLEDNKVNIG
-720 ITISQE
+720 VTISQE
-726 EYDKAKAQLE
+726 EYDKAKAQL
-736 GLGNNASKLAEEFRK
+736 GQLGNDASKLAEEVRK
-751 KKEFDLTING
+751 KKEIDLTVNG
-761 LQDITSLGD
+761 LQDITYLGD
-770 SLAVLGDAFDSCK
+770 SLAGLEDAFDSCE

-800 QSAMQTISTIT
+800 QTAMDAYSTFKEIIDMIGAAKQA
-811 ELINLFNAGQSV
+811 EAAK
-823 SAAATG
+823 SAAASATEV
-829 QQAAATAQQTAAQ
+829 AATQTEIAASGVKVAADQAESISSATKQ
-842 GALATAQG
+842 GAKLPFP
-850 IVTAQQTA
+850 A
-858 NVASSVAAI
+858 NLAAI
-867 AANKALTASFMQLAS
+867 AA
-882 ASFYAAHAYI
+882 
-892 PFAGAAIAQGFIAA
+892 GIAA
-906 AQAHVIAVGATPYA
+906 VVAAFAMIGNFAN
-920 EGGIIGG
+920 GGIIGG
-927 GSNHGDMQ
+927 RATHGDMQ
-935 LARVNS
+935 FARVNG
-941 GEMILNNTQ
+941 GELILNGTQ

-957 LDGGASMVG
+957 LNEGGILS
-966 NGGNVEFKIK
+966 NGGVVEFKLR

-984 RNYGSIK
+984 KNYGKVK
-991 SKSGKKLKI
+991 SKSGKILKI

>member
-1 MADAIIRLGLD
+1 MSDAIIKLGLD

-27 DKFNRKEGVTNS
+27 DKFNRREGITNS
-39 KIFNLNKELN
+39 KLFNLNKELN

-153 KIEQLEISFSTL
+153 KVEQLEISFSTL

-238 SASGRVSKQDL
+238 SASGRVYKQDL

-273 LNDEVSAGRISV
+273 LNDELSAGKISV
-285 NQIEQAFISA
+285 NQIEQAFIDA
-295 TSDGG
+295 TSKGG

-332 GLSSPAVIRA
+332 GLSSPAVTVA
-342 IDMTTWGIQKITNA
+342 IDMTTWGIQKLTNA

-404 KTIQKGLA
+404 KTIQKGIA
-412 FEKRMLALYDKR
+412 FEKKRLALLNKR

-461 QPKLIHKWK
+461 QPKLIHRWK

-537 DGMIATNDFNSKKKS
+537 DGMITTKEFDGKKKS

-566 TVQNSSEMAALVKE
+566 TVRNSSEMAELVKE
-580 LGNVKDAVLKDMI
+580 LGNVKDAVHKDMI
-593 EDAESEYAGA
+593 EDAESEYSSAYLNA
-603 FKKAKDL
+603 TKLF
-610 LEKGLITDDEYNN
+610 EKGIITDEEYNN
-623 KMNQAKSDYA
+623 KMNQAKSDYV

-640 NLTDKQKKNL
+640 NLTEQQNKSL

-655 DLKGE
+655 DLNGE

-698 NDTVQKYDSL
+698 NEIVQQYDSL
-708 KKYLEDNKANIG
+708 KRYLEDNKVNIG
-720 ITISQE
+720 VTISQE
-726 EYDKAKAQLE
+726 EYDKAKAQL
-736 GLGNNASKLAEEFRK
+736 GQLGNDASKLAEEVRK
-751 KKEFDLTING
+751 KKEIDLTVNG
-761 LQDITSLGD
+761 LQDITYLGD
-770 SLAVLGDAFDSCK
+770 SLAGLEDAFDSCE

-800 QSAMQTISTIT
+800 QTAMDAYSTFKEIIDMIGAAKQA
-811 ELINLFNAGQSV
+811 EAAK
-823 SAAATG
+823 SAAASATEV
-829 QQAAATAQQTAAQ
+829 AATQTEIAASGGKVAADQAESISSATKQ
-842 GALATAQG
+842 GAKLPFP
-850 IVTAQQTA
+850 A
-858 NVASSVAAI
+858 NLAAI
-867 AANKALTASFMQLAS
+867 AA
-882 ASFYAAHAYI
+882 
-892 PFAGAAIAQGFIAA
+892 GIAA
-906 AQAHVIAVGATPYA
+906 VVAAFAMIGNFAN
-920 EGGIIGG
+920 GGIIGG
-927 GSNHGDMQ
+927 RATHGDMQ
-935 LARVNS
+935 FARVNG
-941 GEMILNNTQ
+941 GELILNGTQ

-957 LDGGASMVG
+957 LNEGGILY
-966 NGGNVEFKIK
+966 NGGVVEFKLR

-984 RNYGSIK
+984 KNYGKVK
-991 SKSGKKLKI
+991 SKSGKILKI

>member
-1 MADAIIRLGLD
+1 MADAIIKLGLD

-27 DKFNRKEGVTNS
+27 DKFNRREGITNS
-39 KIFNLNKELN
+39 KLFNLNKELN

-212 MLKVLGDIAMGDKE
+212 MLKAIGDLAMGDKE

-238 SASGRVSKQDL
+238 SASGRVYKQDL

-273 LNDEVSAGRISV
+273 LNDELSAGKISV
-285 NQIEQAFISA
+285 NQIEQAFIDA
-295 TSDGG
+295 TSKGG

-332 GLSSPAVIRA
+332 GLSSPAVIGA
-342 IDMTTWGIQKITNA
+342 IDMTTWGIQKLTNA

-404 KTIQKGLA
+404 KTIQKGIA

-437 PKEGKKPNPTLSGQR
+437 PKDGKKPNPTLSGQR

-461 QPKLIHKWK
+461 QHKLIHKWK
-470 LTKGRIKDYE
+470 LIKGRIKDYE

-503 HSTHGGTNVNN
+503 NITHGGTNVNN

-537 DGMIATNDFNSKKKS
+537 DGIITTKDFDNKKKS

-566 TVQNSSEMAALVKE
+566 TVRNSSEMAELVKE
-580 LGNVKDAVLKDMI
+580 LGNVKEAVHKDMI
-593 EDAESEYAGA
+593 EDAESEYSSAYLNA
-603 FKKAKDL
+603 TKL
-610 LEKGLITDDEYNN
+610 LEKGMITDEEYNN
-623 KMNQAKSDYA
+623 KMNQAKSDYV

-640 NLTDKQKKNL
+640 NLTEQQNKSL

-655 DLKGE
+655 DLNGE

-670 DNVKD
+670 YNVKD

-698 NDTVQKYDSL
+698 NEIVQQYDSL
-708 KKYLEDNKANIG
+708 KRYLEDNKVNIG
-720 ITISQE
+720 VTISQE
-726 EYDKAKAQLE
+726 EYDKAKAQL
-736 GLGNNASKLAEEFRK
+736 GQLGNDASKLAEEVRK
-751 KKEFDLTING
+751 KKEFDLTVNG
-761 LQDITSLGD
+761 LQDITYLGD
-770 SLAVLGDAFDSCK
+770 SLAGLEDAFDSCE

-800 QSAMQTISTIT
+800 QTAMDAYSTFKEIIDMIGAAKQA
-811 ELINLFNAGQSV
+811 EAAK
-823 SAAATG
+823 SAAASATEV
-829 QQAAATAQQTAAQ
+829 AATQTEIAASGVKVAADQAESISSATKQ
-842 GALATAQG
+842 GAKLPFP
-850 IVTAQQTA
+850 A
-858 NVASSVAAI
+858 NLAAI
-867 AANKALTASFMQLAS
+867 AA
-882 ASFYAAHAYI
+882 
-892 PFAGAAIAQGFIAA
+892 GIAA
-906 AQAHVIAVGATPYA
+906 VVAAFAMIGNFAN
-920 EGGIIGG
+920 GGIIGG
-927 GSNHGDMQ
+927 RATHGDMQ
-935 LARVNS
+935 FARVNG
-941 GEMILNNTQ
+941 GELILNGTQ

-957 LDGGASMVG
+957 LNEGGILY
-966 NGGNVEFKIK
+966 NGGVVEFKLR

-984 RNYGSIK
+984 KNYGKVK
-991 SKSGKKLKI
+991 SKSGKILKI

>member
-1 MADAIIRLGLD
+1 MADAIIKLGLD

-27 DKFNRKEGVTNS
+27 DKFNKREGITNS
-39 KIFNLNKELN
+39 KLFNLNKELN

-140 VYEFGKAAIDARS
+140 VYEFGKAAIDAKS
-153 KIEQLEISFSTL
+153 KVEQLEISFSTL

-238 SASGRVSKQDL
+238 SASGRVYKQDL

-273 LNDEVSAGRISV
+273 LNDELSAGKISV
-285 NQIEQAFISA
+285 NQIEQAFIDA
-295 TSDGG
+295 TSEGG

-332 GLSSPAVIRA
+332 GLSSPAVTVA
-342 IDMTTWGIQKITNA
+342 IDMTTWGIQKLTNA

-404 KTIQKGLA
+404 KTIQKGIA

-437 PKEGKKPNPTLSGQR
+437 PKDGKKPNPTLSGQR

-514 VDKIKQANSDYVD
+514 VDNIKQANSDYVD

-537 DGMIATNDFNSKKKS
+537 DGMITTKEFDNKKKS
-552 ALDSLIQAYYKEGK
+552 ALDNLIQAYYKEGN
-566 TVQNSSEMAALVKE
+566 TVRNSSEMAALVKE
-580 LGNVKDAVLKDMI
+580 LGNVKEAVHKDMI
-593 EDAESEYAGA
+593 EDAESEYSSAYLNA
-603 FKKAKDL
+603 TKL
-610 LEKGLITDDEYNN
+610 LEKGMITDEEYNN
-623 KMNQAKSDYA
+623 KMNQAKSDYV

-640 NLTDKQKKNL
+640 NLTEQQNKSL

-698 NDTVQKYDSL
+698 NEIVKQYDSL
-708 KKYLEDNKANIG
+708 KRYLEDNKVNIG
-720 ITISQE
+720 VTISQE
-726 EYDKAKAQLE
+726 EYDKAKAQL
-736 GLGNNASKLAEEFRK
+736 GQLGNDASKLAEEVRK
-751 KKEFDLTING
+751 KKEIDLTVNG
-761 LQDITSLGD
+761 LQDITYLGD
-770 SLAVLGDAFDSCK
+770 SLAGLEDAFDSCE

-800 QSAMQTISTIT
+800 QTAMDAYSTFKEIIDMIGAAKQA
-811 ELINLFNAGQSV
+811 EAAK
-823 SAAATG
+823 SAAASATEV
-829 QQAAATAQQTAAQ
+829 AATQTEIAASGVKVAADQAESISSATKQ
-842 GALATAQG
+842 GAKLPFP
-850 IVTAQQTA
+850 A
-858 NVASSVAAI
+858 NLAAI
-867 AANKALTASFMQLAS
+867 AA
-882 ASFYAAHAYI
+882 
-892 PFAGAAIAQGFIAA
+892 GIAA
-906 AQAHVIAVGATPYA
+906 VVAAFAMIGNFAN
-920 EGGIIGG
+920 GGIIGG
-927 GSNHGDMQ
+927 RATHGDMQ
-935 LARVNS
+935 FARVNG
-941 GEMILNNTQ
+941 GELILNGTQ

-957 LDGGASMVG
+957 LNEGGILS
-966 NGGNVEFKIK
+966 NGGVVEFKLR

-984 RNYGSIK
+984 KNYGKVK
-991 SKSGKKLKI
+991 SKSGKILKI